1 MKESI
6 LFDEFWSH
14 PNKLLENHIK
24 NMISVGDEELDKQ
37 VKLYHDIAKLKNNF
51 QIYIRDTSSDK
62 LDKNHSFLSAYF
74 FLLNSKFDEIPTL
87 FGFLAIVSHHGDA
100 VNLMTLARD
109 ANKFFKNSKELE
121 YWEEVANAAKNIEV
135 YSGLST
141 KKDEFLDRVEKLRQ
155 YLILLQYRYKFT
167 YEDFINFKSL
177 YSNLVYSDKF
187 EAIFNEPR
195 QENKQIPLCE
205 LEQYISKLAE
215 KSDDEKPNK
224 RDTFRNFVLN
234 NFDENYKLFTLTA
247 PTGYGKTLTALNF
260 TLKFNKS
267 RIIYTLPFTSIIDQ
281 TYDIIAKIYK
291 NSDIS
296 VSKAHHKTTIDEEN
310 LTEEDRYSKIKFLM
324 ESFSGEINVT
334 TLYQLIFALFG
345 NKNKDNVKFN
355 QLKNS
360 VVIIDEA
367 QAIPYNF
374 RKDFILLCEIISQRL
389 GTIFIF
395 MSATMPVIKSENFK
409 EISNLEYFSKQD
421 RYVIKWLDIGGEE
434 GFLEKICETA
444 RDKNTLVV
452 VNTIKKAQELFVKLK
467 DKFSCF
473 CLNGY
478 MYDEHKRAT
487 IEAVKRAINTN
498 KDDPLASKILL
509 ISTQSIEAGVD
520 LDFDVG
526 FREVS
531 PISSIIQTAGRVN
544 RHFGKIRGELYV
556 FPEISKF
563 TNLIYGDLYK
573 VSGAILEDFR
583 RKEVRESEI
592 LEISNS
598 FFQKVSAQ
606 LERDMDESDIGK
618 RIKKLEFEDINE
630 EIKKVM
636 DDNCKQTLIIEAKE
650 NFIKDFEAEIFEIKN
665 TKNNESTDT
674 KKNKFD
680 IRDLLKNHIRK
691 LSKFSIN
698 VTFKDMDKLTPN
710 LKQIRGLKDMFY
722 LPFGSPYFY
731 STDYGLKKDTNLD
744 ITDEVFD

>member
-24 NMISVGDEELDKQ
+24 NMISPDDDELGKQ

-51 QIYIRDTSSDK
+51 QIYIRDTSNDK
-62 LDKNHSFLSAYF
+62 LDKNHSLLSAYF

-87 FGFLAIVSHHGDA
+87 FGFLAIVSHHGDV
-100 VNLMTLARD
+100 VNLMTLARE
-109 ANKFFKNSKELE
+109 ANKFFKNQKELE
-121 YWEEVANAAKNIEV
+121 QWDEVAGAAKNIKI

-141 KKDEFLDRVEKLRQ
+141 KKDEFLDRAEKLRQ
-155 YLILLQYRYKFT
+155 YLVLSQYRHKFT

-177 YSNLVYSDKF
+177 YSNLIYSDKF
-187 EAIFNEPR
+187 EAIFSMPKQQTKNIPIDVLESDIQNLSPNE
-195 QENKQIPLCE
+195 
-205 LEQYISKLAE
+205 
-215 KSDDEKPNK
+215 K
-224 RDTFRNFVLN
+224 RDAFRNFVLN

-260 TLKFNKS
+260 ALKFNKP
-267 RIIYTLPFTSIIDQ
+267 RIIYALPFTSIIDQ
-281 TYDIIAKIYK
+281 TYDIVAKIYK
-291 NSDIS
+291 NSDIL
-296 VSKAHHKTTIDEEN
+296 VSKAHHKTTIGEEN
-310 LTEEDRYSKIKFLM
+310 LTKEDRYSKIKFLM

-421 RYVIKWLDIGGEE
+421 RYVIKWLGVSGEE
-434 GFLEKICETA
+434 GLLEKICGTA

-452 VNTIKKAQELFVKLK
+452 VNTIKKAQELFVKLR

-478 MYDEHKRAT
+478 MYDDHKRAT
-487 IEAVKRAINTN
+487 IEAVRCAINTN
-498 KDDPLASKILL
+498 KVGPLASKILL

-526 FREVS
+526 FREVA

-544 RHFGKIRGELYV
+544 RHFGEIRGELYV

-563 TNLIYGDLYK
+563 TNLIYGDLQK
-573 VSGAILEDFR
+573 VSKAILEIFKQR
-583 RKEVRESEI
+583 EVRESEI
-592 LEISNS
+592 LEISNLY
-598 FFQKVSAQ
+598 FQKISDQ
-606 LERDMDESDIGK
+606 LENLYIESE
-618 RIKKLEFEDINE
+618 IKKLEFENINQKIE
-630 EIKKVM
+630 EIMK
-636 DDNCKQTLIIEAKE
+636 DNHKQTLIIEPEE
-650 NFIKDFEAEIFEIKN
+650 NFIKDFEAKIIEIKN
-665 TKNNESTDT
+665 SVNDEFT
-674 KKNKFD
+674 
-680 IRDLLKNHIRK
+680 IRDILKNHIRK

-698 VTFKDMDKLTPN
+698 VTFKDKEKLLPN
-710 LKQIRGLKDMFY
+710 LRQIRGLKDMFY
-722 LPFGSPYFY
+722 LPFGSSYFY

-744 ITDEVFD
+744 TLDEVFD

>member
-24 NMISVGDEELDKQ
+24 NMISPDDDELGRQ
-37 VKLYHDIAKLKNNF
+37 VKLFHDIAKLKNNF

-62 LDKNHSFLSAYF
+62 LDKNHSLLSAYF
-74 FLLNSKFDEIPTL
+74 FLLNSKFDEIPTM
-87 FGFLAIVSHHGDA
+87 FGFLAIVSHHGDV
-100 VNLMTLARD
+100 VNLMTLARED
-109 ANKFFKNSKELE
+109 NKFFKNQKELE
-121 YWEEVANAAKNIEV
+121 QWDEVANAAKNIKI
-135 YSGLST
+135 YLGLST
-141 KKDEFLDRVEKLRQ
+141 KKDEFLDRAEKLRQ
-155 YLILLQYRYKFT
+155 YLVLSQYRHKFT

-177 YSNLVYSDKF
+177 YSNLIYSDKF
-187 EAIFNEPR
+187 EAIFSMPKQQSKDIPIDVLESDIQNLPPNE
-195 QENKQIPLCE
+195 
-205 LEQYISKLAE
+205 
-215 KSDDEKPNK
+215 K
-224 RDTFRNFVLN
+224 RDAFRKFVLN
-234 NFDENYKLFTLTA
+234 NFDKECKLFTLTA

-260 TLKFNKS
+260 ALKFNKP
-267 RIIYTLPFTSIIDQ
+267 RIIYALPFTSIIDQ
-281 TYDIIAKIYK
+281 TYDIVAKIYK
-291 NSDIS
+291 SSDIL

-310 LTEEDRYSKIKFLM
+310 LTDEDRYSKIKFLM

-334 TLYQLIFALFG
+334 TLYQLIFTLFG

-409 EISNLEYFSKQD
+409 EISNLDYFSKQD
-421 RYVIKWLDIGGEE
+421 RYVIKWLDIGGEDE
-434 GFLEKICETA
+434 LLEKICETA
-444 RDKNTLVV
+444 SDKNALVV
-452 VNTIKKAQELFVKLK
+452 VNTIKKAQELFTKLK

-478 MYDEHKRAT
+478 MYDDHKRAT
-487 IEAVKRAINTN
+487 TRSVRCAID
-498 KDDPLASKILL
+498 KSKVDPLASKILL

-544 RHFGKIRGELYV
+544 RHFGATRGELYV

-563 TNLIYGDLYK
+563 ANLIYGDLYK
-573 VSGAILEDFR
+573 VSGAILGDLKQ
-583 RKEVRESEI
+583 KEVRESEI
-592 LEISNS
+592 LEISNL
-598 FFQKVSAQ
+598 FFQKISNQ
-606 LERDMDESDIGK
+606 LENLH
-618 RIKKLEFEDINE
+618 IKSEIEKLEFENINQKIEDIMN
-630 EIKKVM
+630 
-636 DDNCKQTLIIEAKE
+636 DNYKQTIIIEPEE
-650 NFIKDFEAEIFEIKN
+650 NFIKDFEAKIFEIKN
-665 TKNNESTDT
+665 SPNE
-674 KKNKFD
+674 KFT
-680 IRDLLKNHIRK
+680 IRDLFKNHIRK

-698 VTFKDMDKLTPN
+698 VALKDMNKLMLN
-710 LKQIRGLKDMFY
+710 LKQINGLKDMFY
-722 LPFGSPYFY
+722 LPFGLSYFY
-731 STDYGLKKDTNLD
+731 SAEYGLKKDTNLD

>member
-24 NMISVGDEELDKQ
+24 NMISPDDDELGRQ
-37 VKLYHDIAKLKNNF
+37 VKLFHDIAKLKNNF

-62 LDKNHSFLSAYF
+62 LDKNHSLLSAYF
-74 FLLNSKFDEIPTL
+74 FLLNSKFDEIPTM
-87 FGFLAIVSHHGDA
+87 FGFLAIVSHHGDV
-100 VNLMTLARD
+100 VNLMTLARED
-109 ANKFFKNSKELE
+109 NKFFKNQKELE
-121 YWEEVANAAKNIEV
+121 QWDEVANAAKNIKI
-135 YSGLST
+135 YLGLST
-141 KKDEFLDRVEKLRQ
+141 KKDEFLDRAEKLRQ
-155 YLILLQYRYKFT
+155 YLVLSQYRHKFT

-177 YSNLVYSDKF
+177 YSNLIYSDKF
-187 EAIFNEPR
+187 EAIFSMPKQQSKDIPIDVLESDIQNLPPNE
-195 QENKQIPLCE
+195 
-205 LEQYISKLAE
+205 
-215 KSDDEKPNK
+215 K
-224 RDTFRNFVLN
+224 RDAFRKFVLN
-234 NFDENYKLFTLTA
+234 NFDKECKLFTLTA

-260 TLKFNKS
+260 ALKFNKP
-267 RIIYTLPFTSIIDQ
+267 RIIYALPFTSIIDQ
-281 TYDIIAKIYK
+281 TYDIVAKIYK
-291 NSDIS
+291 SSDIL

-310 LTEEDRYSKIKFLM
+310 LTDEDRYSKIKFLM

-334 TLYQLIFALFG
+334 TLYQLIFTLFG

-409 EISNLEYFSKQD
+409 GISNLDYFSKQD
-421 RYVIKWLDIGGEE
+421 RYVIKWLDIGGEDE
-434 GFLEKICETA
+434 LLEKICETA
-444 RDKNTLVV
+444 SDKNALVV
-452 VNTIKKAQELFVKLK
+452 VNTIKKAQELFTKLK

-478 MYDEHKRAT
+478 MYDDHKRAT
-487 IEAVKRAINTN
+487 TRSVRCAID
-498 KDDPLASKILL
+498 KSKVDPLASKILL

-544 RHFGKIRGELYV
+544 RHFGATRGELYV

-563 TNLIYGDLYK
+563 ANLIYGDLYK
-573 VSGAILEDFR
+573 VSGAILGDLKQ
-583 RKEVRESEI
+583 KEVRESEI
-592 LEISNS
+592 LEISNL
-598 FFQKVSAQ
+598 FFQKISNQ
-606 LERDMDESDIGK
+606 LENLH
-618 RIKKLEFEDINE
+618 IKSEIEKLEFENINQKIEDIMN
-630 EIKKVM
+630 
-636 DDNCKQTLIIEAKE
+636 DNYKQTIIIEPEE
-650 NFIKDFEAEIFEIKN
+650 NFIKDFEAKIFEIKN
-665 TKNNESTDT
+665 SPNE
-674 KKNKFD
+674 KFT
-680 IRDLLKNHIRK
+680 IRDLFKNHIRK

-698 VTFKDMDKLTPN
+698 VTLKDMNKLMPN
-710 LKQIRGLKDMFY
+710 LKQINGLKDMFY
-722 LPFGSPYFY
+722 LPFGSSYFY
-731 STDYGLKKDTNLD
+731 SAEYGLKKDANLD

>member
-14 PNKLLENHIK
+14 PNKLLKNHIK
-24 NMISVGDEELDKQ
+24 NMISPNDEELDRQ
-37 VKLYHDIAKLKNNF
+37 VKLFHDIAKLKNNF
-51 QIYIRDTSSDK
+51 QIYIRDTSNDK
-62 LDKNHSFLSAYF
+62 LDKNHSLLSAYF
-74 FLLNSKFDEIPTL
+74 FLLNSKFDEILTI
-87 FGFLAIVSHHGDA
+87 FGFLTIVSHHGDV
-100 VNLMTLARD
+100 VNLMTLARE
-109 ANKFFKNSKELE
+109 ANKFFKNQKELE
-121 YWEEVANAAKNIEV
+121 QWDEVAGAAKNIKI

-141 KKDEFLDRVEKLRQ
+141 KKDEFLDRAEKLRQ
-155 YLILLQYRYKFT
+155 YLILSQYRRKFT

-177 YSNLVYSDKF
+177 YSNLIYSDKF
-187 EAIFNEPR
+187 EAIFSIPKQESKDIPIDVLESDIQNLPPNE
-195 QENKQIPLCE
+195 
-205 LEQYISKLAE
+205 
-215 KSDDEKPNK
+215 K
-224 RDTFRNFVLN
+224 RDAFRNFVLN

-260 TLKFNKS
+260 ALKFNKS
-267 RIIYTLPFTSIIDQ
+267 RIIYALPFTSIIDQ

-291 NSDIS
+291 NNDIS

-310 LTEEDRYSKIKFLM
+310 LTEDDRYSKIKFLM

-334 TLYQLIFALFG
+334 TLYRLIFALFG

-395 MSATMPVIKSENFK
+395 MSATMPVIKSEKFK
-409 EISNLEYFSKQD
+409 EISNLDYFSKQD
-421 RYVIKWLDIGGEE
+421 RYVIKWLDIGGEDE
-434 GFLEKICETA
+434 LLEKICEA
-444 RDKNTLVV
+444 VSDKNTLVV
-452 VNTIKKAQELFVKLK
+452 VNTIKKAQELFTKLR
-467 DKFSCF
+467 DKFNCF

-478 MYDEHKRAT
+478 MYDDHKRAT
-487 IEAVKRAINTN
+487 TNAVRCAIDKN
-498 KDDPLASKILL
+498 KVDPLASKILL

-544 RHFGKIRGELYV
+544 RHFGEICGELYV

-573 VSGAILEDFR
+573 VSGAILSDLKQ
-583 RKEVRESEI
+583 KEVRESEI
-592 LEISNS
+592 LEISNLY
-598 FFQKVSAQ
+598 FQKISNQ
-606 LERDMDESDIGK
+606 LENLH
-618 RIKKLEFEDINE
+618 IKSEIEKLEFENINQKIEDIMNG
-630 EIKKVM
+630 
-636 DDNCKQTLIIEAKE
+636 NYKQTIIIEPEE
-650 NFIKDFEAEIFEIKN
+650 NFIKDFEARIFEIKN
-665 TKNNESTDT
+665 SPNE
-674 KKNKFD
+674 KFT
-680 IRDLLKNHIRK
+680 IRDLFKNHIRK

-698 VTFKDMDKLTPN
+698 VTLKDMNKLMPN
-710 LKQIRGLKDMFY
+710 LKQINGLKDMFY
-722 LPFGSPYFY
+722 LPFGSSYFY
-731 STDYGLKKDTNLD
+731 SAECGLKKDMNLD

>member
-24 NMISVGDEELDKQ
+24 NMISPDDDELGKQ

-51 QIYIRDTSSDK
+51 QIYIRDTSNDK
-62 LDKNHSFLSAYF
+62 LDKNHSLLSAYF
-74 FLLNSKFDEIPTL
+74 FLLNSKFDEILTL
-87 FGFLAIVSHHGDA
+87 FGFLVIVSHHGNV
-100 VNLMTLARD
+100 VNLMTLSRE
-109 ANKFFKNSKELE
+109 ANKFFKNQKELE
-121 YWEEVANAAKNIEV
+121 QWDEVANAAKNIKI

-141 KKDEFLDRVEKLRQ
+141 KKDEFLNRAEKLRQ
-155 YLILLQYRYKFT
+155 YLVLSQYRHKFT

-177 YSNLVYSDKF
+177 YSNLIYSDKF
-187 EAIFNEPR
+187 EAIFSMPK
-195 QENKQIPLCE
+195 QENKDIPIDV
-205 LEQYISKLAE
+205 LEASIKNLP
-215 KSDDEKPNK
+215 PNK
-224 RDTFRNFVLN
+224 KRDAFRNFVLN
-234 NFDENYKLFTLTA
+234 NFDKERKLFTLTA

-260 TLKFNKS
+260 ALKFNKS
-267 RIIYTLPFTSIIDQ
+267 RIIYALPFTSIIDQ
-281 TYDIIAKIYK
+281 TYDIVAKIYK
-291 NSDIS
+291 NSDIL
-296 VSKAHHKTTIDEEN
+296 VSKAHHKTTIGEEN
-310 LTEEDRYSKIKFLM
+310 LTKEDRYSKIKFLM
-324 ESFSGEINVT
+324 ESFSGEINIT

-395 MSATMPVIKSENFK
+395 MSATMPVIKSEKFK
-409 EISNLEYFSKQD
+409 EISNLDYFSKQD
-421 RYVIKWLDIGGEE
+421 RYVIKWLDIGGEDE
-434 GFLEKICETA
+434 LLEKICEA
-444 RDKNTLVV
+444 ASDKNTLVV
-452 VNTIKKAQELFVKLK
+452 VNTIKKAQELFTKLR

-478 MYDEHKRAT
+478 MYDDHKRAT
-487 IEAVKRAINTN
+487 IEAVRCAVN
-498 KDDPLASKILL
+498 KSKVDPLASKILL

-520 LDFDVG
+520 LDFDIG

-544 RHFGKIRGELYV
+544 RHFGATRGELYV

-573 VSGAILEDFR
+573 VSGTILSDLKQ
-583 RKEVRESEI
+583 KEVRESEI
-592 LEISNS
+592 LEISNLY
-598 FFQKVSAQ
+598 FQKISNQ
-606 LERDMDESDIGK
+606 LENLH
-618 RIKKLEFEDINE
+618 IKSEIEKLEFENINQKIEDIMN
-630 EIKKVM
+630 
-636 DDNCKQTLIIEAKE
+636 DNYKQTIIIEPEE
-650 NFIKDFEAEIFEIKN
+650 NFIKNFEAKIFEIKN
-665 TKNNESTDT
+665 SPNE
-674 KKNKFD
+674 KFT
-680 IRDLLKNHIRK
+680 IRDLFKNHIRK

-698 VTFKDMDKLTPN
+698 VALKDMNKLMPN
-710 LKQIRGLKDMFY
+710 LKQINGLRDMFY
-722 LPFGSPYFY
+722 LPFGSSYFY
-731 STDYGLKKDTNLD
+731 SAEYGLKKDTNLD

>member
-24 NMISVGDEELDKQ
+24 NMISAGDEELDKQ

-51 QIYIRDTSSDK
+51 QIYIRDTSNDK
-62 LDKNHSFLSAYF
+62 LDKNHSLLSAYF
-74 FLLNSKFDEIPTL
+74 FILNSKFDEIPTL

-100 VNLMTLARD
+100 VNLMTLARE

-121 YWEEVANAAKNIEV
+121 YWEEVANAAKNTQV
-135 YSGLST
+135 YSGLSI
-141 KKDEFLDRVEKLRQ
+141 KKDEFLYRAERLRQ

-167 YEDFINFKSL
+167 YSDFINFKSL

-187 EAIFNEPR
+187 EAIFSMPK
-195 QENKQIPLCE
+195 QETKNIPIDA
-205 LEQYISKLAE
+205 LEGNIKTLP
-215 KSDDEKPNK
+215 PNK
-224 RDTFRNFVLN
+224 KRDEFRNFVLN
-234 NFDENYKLFTLTA
+234 NFDEDYKLFTLTA

-260 TLKFNKS
+260 ALKFNKS
-267 RIIYTLPFTSIIDQ
+267 RIIYALPFTSIIDQ

-310 LTEEDRYSKIKFLM
+310 LTDEDRYSKIKFLM

-421 RYVIKWLDIGGEE
+421 RYVIKWLDISGEE
-434 GFLEKICETA
+434 DLLEKICETA
-444 RDKNTLVV
+444 SDKNTLVV
-452 VNTIKKAQELFVKLK
+452 VNTIKKAQELFVKLRE
-467 DKFSCF
+467 KFNCF

-478 MYDEHKRAT
+478 MYDDHKHAT

-498 KDDPLASKILL
+498 KDDPLTSKILL

-531 PISSIIQTAGRVN
+531 PISSVIQTAGRVN
-544 RHFGKIRGELYV
+544 RHFGEIRGELYV

-563 TNLIYGDLYK
+563 TNLIYGDLQK
-573 VSGAILEDFR
+573 VSKAILEIFKQR
-583 RKEVRESEI
+583 EVRESEI
-592 LEISNS
+592 LEISNLY
-598 FFQKVSAQ
+598 FQKISDQ
-606 LERDMDESDIGK
+606 LENLYIQSE
-618 RIKKLEFEDINE
+618 IKKLEFENINQKIE
-630 EIKKVM
+630 EIM
-636 DDNCKQTLIIEAKE
+636 DDNCKQTLMIEAKE
-650 NFIKDFEAEIFEIKN
+650 NFIKNFEAKILEIKN
-665 TKNNESTDT
+665 SQNDEFT
-674 KKNKFD
+674 

-698 VTFKDMDKLTPN
+698 VTLKDKEKLLPN
-710 LKQIRGLKDMFY
+710 LRQIRGLKDMFY
-722 LPFGSPYFY
+722 LPFGSSYFY
-731 STDYGLKKDTNLD
+731 STDYGLKKDMNLD

>member
-1 MKESI
+1 MKEPI

-24 NMISVGDEELDKQ
+24 NMISPGDEELDKQ

-51 QIYIRDTSSDK
+51 QIYIRDTSNDK

-121 YWEEVANAAKNIEV
+121 YWEEVASAAKNTQV

-141 KKDEFLDRVEKLRQ
+141 KKDKFLDRAGKLRQ
-155 YLILLQYRYKFT
+155 YLILSQYRYKFT

-187 EAIFNEPR
+187 EAIFSMP
-195 QENKQIPLCE
+195 KQKTKDIPIDV
-205 LEQYISKLAE
+205 LE
-215 KSDDEKPNK
+215 SDIQSLPPNK
-224 RDTFRNFVLN
+224 KRDEFRNFVLN

-260 TLKFNKS
+260 ALKFNKS
-267 RIIYTLPFTSIIDQ
+267 RIIYALPFTSIIDQ

-395 MSATMPVIKSENFK
+395 MSATMPVIKSKNFK

-421 RYVIKWLDIGGEE
+421 RYVIKWLDISGEE
-434 GFLEKICETA
+434 DLLEKICETA

-478 MYDEHKRAT
+478 MYDDHKHAT
-487 IEAVKRAINTN
+487 IEAVRRAINTN
-498 KDDPLASKILL
+498 KDDPFPSKILL

-531 PISSIIQTAGRVN
+531 PISSIIQTSGRVN
-544 RHFGKIRGELYV
+544 RHFGEIRGELYV

-563 TNLIYGDLYK
+563 TNLIYGDLQK
-573 VSGAILEDFR
+573 VSKAILEIFKQR
-583 RKEVRESEI
+583 EVRESEI
-592 LEISNS
+592 LEISNLY
-598 FFQKVSAQ
+598 FQKISNQ
-606 LERDMDESDIGK
+606 LENLYIQSE
-618 RIKKLEFEDINE
+618 IKKLEFENINQKIK
-630 EIKKVM
+630 EIM

-650 NFIKDFEAEIFEIKN
+650 NFIKNFEAEIFEIKN
-665 TKNNESTDT
+665 SQNDEFT
-674 KKNKFD
+674 
-680 IRDLLKNHIRK
+680 IRDILKNHIRK

-698 VTFKDMDKLTPN
+698 VTFKDKDKLTPN

-722 LPFGSPYFY
+722 LPFGSSYFY

>member
-1 MKESI
+1 MMKESI

-24 NMISVGDEELDKQ
+24 NMISPNDDELGKQ
-37 VKLYHDIAKLKNNF
+37 VKLFHDIAKLKNNF
-51 QIYIRDTSSDK
+51 QIYIRDTSNDK
-62 LDKNHSFLSAYF
+62 LDKNHSLLSAYF

-87 FGFLAIVSHHGDA
+87 FGFLAIVSHHGDV
-100 VNLMTLARD
+100 VNLMTLARE
-109 ANKFFKNSKELE
+109 ANKFFKNQKELE
-121 YWEEVANAAKNIEV
+121 QWDEVAGAAKNIKI

-141 KKDEFLDRVEKLRQ
+141 KKDEFLDRAEKLRQ
-155 YLILLQYRYKFT
+155 YLVLSQYRHKFT

-177 YSNLVYSDKF
+177 YSNLIYSDKF
-187 EAIFNEPR
+187 EAIFSMPKQQTKNIPIDVLESDIQNLSPNE
-195 QENKQIPLCE
+195 
-205 LEQYISKLAE
+205 
-215 KSDDEKPNK
+215 K
-224 RDTFRNFVLN
+224 RDAFRNFVLN

-260 TLKFNKS
+260 ALKFNKP
-267 RIIYTLPFTSIIDQ
+267 RIIYALPFTSIIDQ
-281 TYDIIAKIYK
+281 TYDIVAKIYK
-291 NSDIS
+291 NSDIL
-296 VSKAHHKTTIDEEN
+296 VSKAHHKTTIGEEN

-409 EISNLEYFSKQD
+409 EISNLDYFSKQD
-421 RYVIKWLDIGGEE
+421 RYVIKWLDIGGEDE
-434 GFLEKICETA
+434 LLEKICEA
-444 RDKNTLVV
+444 ASDKNTLVV
-452 VNTIKKAQELFVKLK
+452 VNTIKKAQELFTKLR

-478 MYDEHKRAT
+478 MYDDHKRAT
-487 IEAVKRAINTN
+487 IEAVRCAID
-498 KDDPLASKILL
+498 KSKVDPLASKILL

-520 LDFDVG
+520 LDFDIG

-544 RHFGKIRGELYV
+544 RHFGATRGELYV

-573 VSGAILEDFR
+573 VSGAILGDLKQ
-583 RKEVRESEI
+583 KEVRESEI
-592 LEISNS
+592 LEISNLY
-598 FFQKVSAQ
+598 FQKISNQ
-606 LERDMDESDIGK
+606 LENLH
-618 RIKKLEFEDINE
+618 IKSEIEKLEFENINQKIEDIMN
-630 EIKKVM
+630 
-636 DDNCKQTLIIEAKE
+636 DNYKQTIIIEPEE
-650 NFIKDFEAEIFEIKN
+650 NFIKDFEAKIFEIKN
-665 TKNNESTDT
+665 SPNE
-674 KKNKFD
+674 KFT
-680 IRDLLKNHIRK
+680 IRDLFKNHIRK

-698 VTFKDMDKLTPN
+698 VALKDMNKLMPN
-710 LKQIRGLKDMFY
+710 LKQINGLKDMFY
-722 LPFGSPYFY
+722 LPFGSSYFY
-731 STDYGLKKDTNLD
+731 SAECGLKKDTNLD

>member
-1 MKESI
+1 MMKESI

-24 NMISVGDEELDKQ
+24 NMISPDDDELDRQ
-37 VKLYHDIAKLKNNF
+37 VKLFHDIAKLKNNF
-51 QIYIRDTSSDK
+51 QIYTRDTSNDK
-62 LDKNHSFLSAYF
+62 LDKNHSLLSAYF

-87 FGFLAIVSHHGDA
+87 FGFLAIVSHHGDV
-100 VNLMTLARD
+100 VNLMTLARE
-109 ANKFFKNSKELE
+109 ANKFFKNKKELE
-121 YWEEVANAAKNIEV
+121 QWDEVAGAAKNIKI

-141 KKDEFLDRVEKLRQ
+141 KKDEFLDRAEKLRQ
-155 YLILLQYRYKFT
+155 YLVLSQYRHKFT

-177 YSNLVYSDKF
+177 YSNLIYSDKF
-187 EAIFNEPR
+187 EAIFSMP
-195 QENKQIPLCE
+195 KQQTKYILIDV
-205 LEQYISKLAE
+205 LEAGIQNLP
-215 KSDDEKPNK
+215 PNK
-224 RDTFRNFVLN
+224 KRDAFRNFVLN
-234 NFDENYKLFTLTA
+234 NFDKERKLFTLTA

-260 TLKFNKS
+260 ALKFNKS
-267 RIIYTLPFTSIIDQ
+267 RIIYALPFTSIIDQ
-281 TYDIIAKIYK
+281 TYDIVAKIYK
-291 NSDIS
+291 NSDIL

-310 LTEEDRYSKIKFLM
+310 LTDEDRYSKIKFLM

-409 EISNLEYFSKQD
+409 EISNLDYFAKQD
-421 RYVIKWLDIGGEE
+421 RYVIKWLDIGGEDE
-434 GFLEKICETA
+434 LLEKICEA
-444 RDKNTLVV
+444 ASDKNTLVV
-452 VNTIKKAQELFVKLK
+452 VNTIKKAQELFTKLR

-478 MYDEHKRAT
+478 MYDDHKRAT
-487 IEAVKRAINTN
+487 IEAVRCAIDKN
-498 KDDPLASKILL
+498 KVDPLASKILL

-520 LDFDVG
+520 LDFDIG

-544 RHFGKIRGELYV
+544 RHFGATRGELYV

-573 VSGAILEDFR
+573 VSGTILSDLKQ
-583 RKEVRESEI
+583 KEVQESEI
-592 LEISNS
+592 LEISNLY
-598 FFQKVSAQ
+598 FQKISNQ
-606 LERDMDESDIGK
+606 LENLN
-618 RIKKLEFEDINE
+618 IKSEIEKLEFENINQKIEDIMN
-630 EIKKVM
+630 
-636 DDNCKQTLIIEAKE
+636 DNHKQTLIIEPEE
-650 NFIKDFEAEIFEIKN
+650 NFIKDFEAKIFEIKN
-665 TKNNESTDT
+665 SPNE
-674 KKNKFD
+674 KFT
-680 IRDLLKNHIRK
+680 IRDLFKNHIRK

-698 VTFKDMDKLTPN
+698 VALKDMNKLMPN
-710 LKQIRGLKDMFY
+710 LKQINGLKDMFY
-722 LPFGSPYFY
+722 LPFGSSYFY
-731 STDYGLKKDTNLD
+731 SAECGLKKDMNLD

>member
-1 MKESI
+1 MMKESI

-24 NMISVGDEELDKQ
+24 NMISPDDDELGRQ
-37 VKLYHDIAKLKNNF
+37 VKLFHDIAKLKNNF

-62 LDKNHSFLSAYF
+62 LDKNHSLLSAYF
-74 FLLNSKFDEIPTL
+74 FLLNSKFDEIPTM
-87 FGFLAIVSHHGDA
+87 FGFLAIVSHHGDV
-100 VNLMTLARD
+100 VNLMTLARED
-109 ANKFFKNSKELE
+109 NKFFKNQKELE
-121 YWEEVANAAKNIEV
+121 QWDEVANAAKNIKI
-135 YSGLST
+135 YLGLST
-141 KKDEFLDRVEKLRQ
+141 KKDEFLDRAEKLRQ
-155 YLILLQYRYKFT
+155 YLVLSQYRHKFT

-177 YSNLVYSDKF
+177 YSNLIYSDKF
-187 EAIFNEPR
+187 EAIFSMPK
-195 QENKQIPLCE
+195 QESKDIPIDVLG
-205 LEQYISKLAE
+205 
-215 KSDDEKPNK
+215 SDIQNLPPNK
-224 RDTFRNFVLN
+224 KRDVFRKFVLN
-234 NFDENYKLFTLTA
+234 NFDKDYKLFTLTA

-260 TLKFNKS
+260 ALKFNKP
-267 RIIYTLPFTSIIDQ
+267 RIIYALPFTSIIDQ
-281 TYDIIAKIYK
+281 TYDIVAKIYK
-291 NSDIS
+291 SSDIL

-310 LTEEDRYSKIKFLM
+310 LTDEDRYSKIKFLM

-334 TLYQLIFALFG
+334 TLYQLIFTLFG

-409 EISNLEYFSKQD
+409 EISNLDYFSKQD
-421 RYVIKWLDIGGEE
+421 RYVIKWLDIGGEDE
-434 GFLEKICETA
+434 LLEKICETA
-444 RDKNTLVV
+444 SDKNALVV
-452 VNTIKKAQELFVKLK
+452 VNTIKKAQELFTKLK

-478 MYDEHKRAT
+478 MYDDHKRAT
-487 IEAVKRAINTN
+487 TRSVRCAID
-498 KDDPLASKILL
+498 KSKVDPLASKILL

-544 RHFGKIRGELYV
+544 RHFGATRGELYV

-563 TNLIYGDLYK
+563 ANLIYGDLYK
-573 VSGAILEDFR
+573 VSGAILGDLKQ
-583 RKEVRESEI
+583 KEVRESEI
-592 LEISNS
+592 LEISNL
-598 FFQKVSAQ
+598 FFQKISNQ
-606 LERDMDESDIGK
+606 LENLH
-618 RIKKLEFEDINE
+618 IKSEIEKLEFENINQKIEDIMN
-630 EIKKVM
+630 
-636 DDNCKQTLIIEAKE
+636 DNYKQTIIIEPEE
-650 NFIKDFEAEIFEIKN
+650 NFIKDFEAKIFEIKN
-665 TKNNESTDT
+665 SPNE
-674 KKNKFD
+674 KFT
-680 IRDLLKNHIRK
+680 IRDLFKNHIRK

-698 VTFKDMDKLTPN
+698 VTLKDMNKLMPN
-710 LKQIRGLKDMFY
+710 LKQINGLKDMFY
-722 LPFGSPYFY
+722 LPFGSSYFY
-731 STDYGLKKDTNLD
+731 SAEYGLKKDANLD

>member
-1 MKESI
+1 MMKESI

-24 NMISVGDEELDKQ
+24 NMISPNDEELDRQ

-51 QIYIRDTSSDK
+51 QIYIRDTSNDK
-62 LDKNHSFLSAYF
+62 LDKNHSLLSAYF
-74 FLLNSKFDEIPTL
+74 FLLNSKFDEILTL
-87 FGFLAIVSHHGDA
+87 FGFLAIVSHHGDV
-100 VNLMTLARD
+100 VNLMTLARE
-109 ANKFFKNSKELE
+109 ANKFFKNQKELE
-121 YWEEVANAAKNIEV
+121 QWDEVAGAAKNIKI

-141 KKDEFLDRVEKLRQ
+141 KKDEFLDRAEKLRQ
-155 YLILLQYRYKFT
+155 YLILSQYRHKFT
-167 YEDFINFKSL
+167 YEDFINFKNL
-177 YSNLVYSDKF
+177 YSNLIYSDKF
-187 EAIFNEPR
+187 EAIFGMPK
-195 QENKQIPLCE
+195 QESKDIPIDA
-205 LEQYISKLAE
+205 LESNIQNLP
-215 KSDDEKPNK
+215 PNK
-224 RDTFRNFVLN
+224 KRDAFRNFVLN
-234 NFDENYKLFTLTA
+234 NFDKERKLFTLTA

-260 TLKFNKS
+260 ALKFNKS
-267 RIIYTLPFTSIIDQ
+267 RIIYALPFTSIIDQ
-281 TYDIIAKIYK
+281 TYDIVAKIYK
-291 NSDIS
+291 NSDIL
-296 VSKAHHKTTIDEEN
+296 VSKAHHKTTIGEEN

-409 EISNLEYFSKQD
+409 EISNLDYFSKQD
-421 RYVIKWLDIGGEE
+421 RYVIKWLDIGGEDE
-434 GFLEKICETA
+434 LLEKICEA
-444 RDKNTLVV
+444 ASDKNTLVV
-452 VNTIKKAQELFVKLK
+452 VNTIKKAQELFTKLR

-478 MYDEHKRAT
+478 MYDDHKRAT
-487 IEAVKRAINTN
+487 IEAVRCAID
-498 KDDPLASKILL
+498 KSKVDPLASKILL

-520 LDFDVG
+520 LDFDIG

-544 RHFGKIRGELYV
+544 RHFGATRGELYV

-573 VSGAILEDFR
+573 VSGAILSDLKQ
-583 RKEVRESEI
+583 KEVQESEI
-592 LEISNS
+592 LEISNLY
-598 FFQKVSAQ
+598 FQKISNQ
-606 LERDMDESDIGK
+606 LENLH
-618 RIKKLEFEDINE
+618 IKSEIEKLEFENINQKIEDIMN
-630 EIKKVM
+630 
-636 DDNCKQTLIIEAKE
+636 DNYKQTIIIEPEE
-650 NFIKDFEAEIFEIKN
+650 NFIKDFEAKIFEIKN
-665 TKNNESTDT
+665 SPNE
-674 KKNKFD
+674 KFT
-680 IRDLLKNHIRK
+680 IRDLFKNHIRK

-698 VTFKDMDKLTPN
+698 VALKDMNKLMPN
-710 LKQIRGLKDMFY
+710 LKQINGLKDIFY
-722 LPFGSPYFY
+722 LPFGSSYFY
-731 STDYGLKKDTNLD
+731 STEYGLKKDTNLD

>member
-1 MKESI
+1 MMKESI

-14 PNKLLENHIK
+14 PNKLLEHHIK
-24 NMISVGDEELDKQ
+24 NMISPNDEELDRQ

-51 QIYIRDTSSDK
+51 QIYIRDTSNDK
-62 LDKNHSFLSAYF
+62 LDKNHSLLSAYF

-87 FGFLAIVSHHGDA
+87 FGFLAIVSHHGDV
-100 VNLMTLARD
+100 VNLMTLARE
-109 ANKFFKNSKELE
+109 ANKFFKNQKELE
-121 YWEEVANAAKNIEV
+121 QWEEVAGAAKNIKI

-141 KKDEFLDRVEKLRQ
+141 KKDEFLDRAEKLRQ
-155 YLILLQYRYKFT
+155 YLVLSQYRHKFT

-177 YSNLVYSDKF
+177 YSNLIYSDKF
-187 EAIFNEPR
+187 EAIFSMPK
-195 QENKQIPLCE
+195 QESKDIPIDV
-205 LEQYISKLAE
+205 LE
-215 KSDDEKPNK
+215 SDIQNLPPNK
-224 RDTFRNFVLN
+224 KRDAFRKFVLN

-260 TLKFNKS
+260 ALKFNKS
-267 RIIYTLPFTSIIDQ
+267 RIIYALPFTSIIDQ
-281 TYDIIAKIYK
+281 TYDIVAKIYK
-291 NSDIS
+291 NSDIL
-296 VSKAHHKTTIDEEN
+296 VSKAHHKTTIGEEN
-310 LTEEDRYSKIKFLM
+310 LTDEDRYSKIKFLM

-409 EISNLEYFSKQD
+409 EISHLDYFSKQD
-421 RYVIKWLDIGGEE
+421 RYVIKWLDIGGEDE
-434 GFLEKICETA
+434 LLEKICEA
-444 RDKNTLVV
+444 ASDKNTLVV
-452 VNTIKKAQELFVKLK
+452 VNTIKKAQELFTKLR
-467 DKFSCF
+467 DKFSCL

-478 MYDEHKRAT
+478 MYDDHKRAT
-487 IEAVKRAINTN
+487 IEAVRCAVDKS
-498 KDDPLASKILL
+498 KVDPLASKILL

-520 LDFDVG
+520 LDFDIG

-544 RHFGKIRGELYV
+544 RHFGATRGELYV

-573 VSGAILEDFR
+573 VSGAILSDLKQ
-583 RKEVRESEI
+583 KEVRESEI
-592 LEISNS
+592 LEISNLY
-598 FFQKVSAQ
+598 FQKISNQ
-606 LERDMDESDIGK
+606 LENLH
-618 RIKKLEFEDINE
+618 IKSEIEKLEFENINQKIE
-630 EIKKVM
+630 EIM
-636 DDNCKQTLIIEAKE
+636 NDNYKQTIIIEPEE
-650 NFIKDFEAEIFEIKN
+650 NFIKVFEVKIFEIKN
-665 TKNNESTDT
+665 SPNE
-674 KKNKFD
+674 KFT
-680 IRDLLKNHIRK
+680 IRDLFKNHIRK

-698 VTFKDMDKLTPN
+698 VTLKDMNKLMPN
-710 LKQIRGLKDMFY
+710 LKQINGLKDMFY
-722 LPFGSPYFY
+722 LPFDSSYFY
-731 STDYGLKKDTNLD
+731 SAEYGLKKDTNLD

>member
-24 NMISVGDEELDKQ
+24 NMISPGDEELDKQ

-51 QIYIRDTSSDK
+51 QIYIRDTSNDK

-100 VNLMTLARD
+100 VNLMTLARE

-121 YWEEVANAAKNIEV
+121 YWEEVADAAKNTRI
-135 YSGLST
+135 YSGLSI
-141 KKDEFLDRVEKLRQ
+141 KKDGFLDRAEKLRQ
-155 YLILLQYRYKFT
+155 YLILSQYRYKFT

-234 NFDENYKLFTLTA
+234 NFDENHKLFTLTA

-260 TLKFNKS
+260 ALKFNKS
-267 RIIYTLPFTSIIDQ
+267 RIIYALPFTSIIDQ

-296 VSKAHHKTTIDEEN
+296 VSKAHHKTTIDEKN

-324 ESFSGEINVT
+324 ESFSGEINIT

-374 RKDFILLCEIISQRL
+374 RKDFILLCEIISRRL
-389 GTIFIF
+389 DTIFIF
-395 MSATMPVIKSENFK
+395 MSATMPIIKSKNFK
-409 EISNLEYFSKQD
+409 EISNLDYFSKQD
-421 RYVIKWLDIGGEE
+421 RYVIKWLDISGEE
-434 GFLEKICETA
+434 DLLEKICQVA

-452 VNTIKKAQELFVKLK
+452 VNTIKKAQELFVKLR

-478 MYDEHKRAT
+478 MYDRHKRA
-487 IEAVKRAINTN
+487 IIRMVRCGISKSKN
-498 KDDPLASKILL
+498 DPLASKILL

-526 FREVS
+526 LREVS

-544 RHFGKIRGELYV
+544 RHFGEIRGELYV
-556 FPEISKF
+556 FPKISKF
-563 TNLIYGDLYK
+563 TNLIYGDLQK
-573 VSGAILEDFR
+573 VSKAILEIFKQ
-583 RKEVRESEI
+583 KEVRESEI
-592 LEISNS
+592 LEISNLY
-598 FFQKVSAQ
+598 FQKISDQ
-606 LERDMDESDIGK
+606 LENLYIESE
-618 RIKKLEFEDINE
+618 IKKLEFENINQKIE
-630 EIKKVM
+630 EVM
-636 DDNCKQTLIIEAKE
+636 KDNHKQTLIIEAKE
-650 NFIKDFEAEIFEIKN
+650 NFIKDFEAKILDIKN
-665 TKNNESTDT
+665 SSNDEFT
-674 KKNKFD
+674 

-722 LPFGSPYFY
+722 LPFGSSYFY
-731 STDYGLKKDTNLD
+731 SADYGLKKDTNLD
-744 ITDEVFD
+744 IMDEVFD

>member
-24 NMISVGDEELDKQ
+24 NMISPDDDELGKQ

-51 QIYIRDTSSDK
+51 QIYIRDTSNDK
-62 LDKNHSFLSAYF
+62 LDKNHSLLSAYF

-87 FGFLAIVSHHGDA
+87 FGFLAIVSHHGDV
-100 VNLMTLARD
+100 VNLMTLARE
-109 ANKFFKNSKELE
+109 ANKFFKNQKELE
-121 YWEEVANAAKNIEV
+121 QWDEVAGAAKNIKI

-141 KKDEFLDRVEKLRQ
+141 KKDEFLDRAEKLRQ
-155 YLILLQYRYKFT
+155 YLVLSQYRHKFT

-177 YSNLVYSDKF
+177 YSNLIYSDKF
-187 EAIFNEPR
+187 EAIFSMPKQQTKNIPIDVLESDIQNLSPNE
-195 QENKQIPLCE
+195 
-205 LEQYISKLAE
+205 
-215 KSDDEKPNK
+215 K
-224 RDTFRNFVLN
+224 RDAFRNFVLN

-260 TLKFNKS
+260 ALKFNKP
-267 RIIYTLPFTSIIDQ
+267 RIIYALPFTSIIDQ
-281 TYDIIAKIYK
+281 TYDIVAKIYK
-291 NSDIS
+291 NSDIL
-296 VSKAHHKTTIDEEN
+296 VSKAHHKTTIGEEN

-409 EISNLEYFSKQD
+409 EISNLDYFSKQD
-421 RYVIKWLDIGGEE
+421 RYVIKWLDINGEDE
-434 GFLEKICETA
+434 LLEKICKTA
-444 RDKNTLVV
+444 SDKNTLVV
-452 VNTIKKAQELFVKLK
+452 VNTIKKTQELFTKLR

-478 MYDEHKRAT
+478 MYDDHKRAT
-487 IEAVKRAINTN
+487 IEAVRCTIDKS
-498 KDDPLASKILL
+498 KVDPLASKILL

-520 LDFDVG
+520 LDFDIG

-544 RHFGKIRGELYV
+544 RHFGEICGELYV

-573 VSGAILEDFR
+573 VSGTILSDLKQ
-583 RKEVRESEI
+583 KEVRESEI
-592 LEISNS
+592 LEISNLY
-598 FFQKVSAQ
+598 FQKISNQ
-606 LERDMDESDIGK
+606 LENLH
-618 RIKKLEFEDINE
+618 IKSEIEKLEFENINQKIEDIMN
-630 EIKKVM
+630 
-636 DDNCKQTLIIEAKE
+636 DNYKQTLIIEPEE
-650 NFIKDFEAEIFEIKN
+650 NFIKNFEAKIFEIKN
-665 TKNNESTDT
+665 SPNE
-674 KKNKFD
+674 KFT
-680 IRDLLKNHIRK
+680 IRDLFKNHIRK

-698 VTFKDMDKLTPN
+698 VALKDMNKLMPN
-710 LKQIRGLKDMFY
+710 LKQINGLKDMFY
-722 LPFGSPYFY
+722 LPFGSSYFY
-731 STDYGLKKDTNLD
+731 SAEYGLKKDTNLD
-744 ITDEVFD
+744 IEDEVFD

>member
-24 NMISVGDEELDKQ
+24 NMISAGDEELDKQ

-51 QIYIRDTSSDK
+51 QIYIRDASNDK

-74 FLLNSKFDEIPTL
+74 FLLNSKFDDIPTL
-87 FGFLAIVSHHGDA
+87 FGFLAIVSHHGD
-100 VNLMTLARD
+100 VLNLDRLVRED
-109 ANKFFKNSKELE
+109 NKFLGDNFENSKELK
-121 YWEEVANAAKNIEV
+121 YWNEVADAAKNIEI
-135 YSGLST
+135 YSRLST
-141 KKDEFLDRVEKLRQ
+141 SKDEFLKKATS
-155 YLILLQYRYKFT
+155 LQIFSFRLTYRNFT
-167 YEDFINFKSL
+167 YKDFIDFKSL

-187 EAIFNEPR
+187 EAIFSMPK
-195 QENKQIPLCE
+195 QETKNIPIYVLEGDIQSLPPNK
-205 LEQYISKLAE
+205 
-215 KSDDEKPNK
+215 K

-234 NFDENYKLFTLTA
+234 NFDENHKLFTLTA

-260 TLKFNKS
+260 ALKFNKS

-296 VSKAHHKTTIDEEN
+296 VSKAHHKTTINEEN

-434 GFLEKICETA
+434 DLLEKICETA

-544 RHFGKIRGELYV
+544 RHFGEIRGELYV

-563 TNLIYGDLYK
+563 TNLIYGDLQK
-573 VSGAILEDFR
+573 ISKAILEIFKQR
-583 RKEVRESEI
+583 EVRESEI
-592 LEISNS
+592 LEISNLY
-598 FFQKVSAQ
+598 FQKISDQ
-606 LERDMDESDIGK
+606 LENLHIESE
-618 RIKKLEFEDINE
+618 IKKLEFESINE
-630 EIKKVM
+630 KIEEVM
-636 DDNCKQTLIIEAKE
+636 KDNHKQTLIIEAKE
-650 NFIKDFEAEIFEIKN
+650 NFIKDFEDKILEIKN
-665 TKNNESTDT
+665 SSNDEFT
-674 KKNKFD
+674 
-680 IRDLLKNHIRK
+680 IRDILKNHIRK

-698 VTFKDMDKLTPN
+698 VTFKDKEKLLPN
-710 LKQIRGLKDMFY
+710 LRQIRGLKDMFY
-722 LPFGSPYFY
+722 LPFGSSYFY
-731 STDYGLKKDTNLD
+731 SADYGLKKDMNLD

>member
-24 NMISVGDEELDKQ
+24 NMISPDDEELGKQ
-37 VKLYHDIAKLKNNF
+37 VKLFHDIAKLKNNF
-51 QIYIRDTSSDK
+51 QIYIRDTSNDK
-62 LDKNHSFLSAYF
+62 LDKNHSLLSAYF

-87 FGFLAIVSHHGDA
+87 FGFLAIVSHHGDV
-100 VNLMTLARD
+100 VNLMTLARE
-109 ANKFFKNSKELE
+109 ANKFFKNQKELE
-121 YWEEVANAAKNIEV
+121 YWDEVAGAAKNIKI

-141 KKDEFLDRVEKLRQ
+141 QKDEFLDRAEKLRQ
-155 YLILLQYRYKFT
+155 YLVLSQYRHKFT

-187 EAIFNEPR
+187 EAIFSMQKQESKDIPIDVLESDIQNLPPNE
-195 QENKQIPLCE
+195 
-205 LEQYISKLAE
+205 
-215 KSDDEKPNK
+215 K
-224 RDTFRNFVLN
+224 RDAFRKFVLN

-260 TLKFNKS
+260 ALKFNKP
-267 RIIYTLPFTSIIDQ
+267 RIIYALPFTSIIDQ
-281 TYDIIAKIYK
+281 TYDIVAKIYK
-291 NSDIS
+291 NSDIL
-296 VSKAHHKTTIDEEN
+296 VSKAHHKTMVDEEN
-310 LTEEDRYSKIKFLM
+310 LTDEDRYSKIKFLM

-409 EISNLEYFSKQD
+409 EISNLDYFSKQD
-421 RYVIKWLDIGGEE
+421 RYVIKWLDIGGEDE
-434 GFLEKICETA
+434 LLEKICEA
-444 RDKNTLVV
+444 ASDKNTLVV
-452 VNTIKKAQELFVKLK
+452 VNTIKKAQELFTKLR

-478 MYDEHKRAT
+478 MYDDHKRAT
-487 IEAVKRAINTN
+487 TKAVRCAID
-498 KDDPLASKILL
+498 KSKVDPLASKILL

-520 LDFDVG
+520 LDFDIG

-544 RHFGKIRGELYV
+544 RHFGATRGELYI

-573 VSGAILEDFR
+573 VSGTILGDLKQ
-583 RKEVRESEI
+583 KEVQESEI
-592 LEISNS
+592 LEISNLY
-598 FFQKVSAQ
+598 FQKISNQ
-606 LERDMDESDIGK
+606 LENLH
-618 RIKKLEFEDINE
+618 IKSEIEKLEFENINQKIEDIMN
-630 EIKKVM
+630 
-636 DDNCKQTLIIEAKE
+636 DNYKQTIIIEPEE
-650 NFIKDFEAEIFEIKN
+650 NFIKDFEAKIFEIKN
-665 TKNNESTDT
+665 SPNE
-674 KKNKFD
+674 KFT
-680 IRDLLKNHIRK
+680 IRDLFKNHIRK

-698 VTFKDMDKLTPN
+698 VALKDMNKLMPN
-710 LKQIRGLKDMFY
+710 LKQINGLKDMFY
-722 LPFGSPYFY
+722 LPFGSSYFY
-731 STDYGLKKDTNLD
+731 SAEYGLKKDTNLD
-744 ITDEVFD
+744 IADEVFD

>member
-24 NMISVGDEELDKQ
+24 NMISPDDDELGKQ

-51 QIYIRDTSSDK
+51 QIYIRDTSNDK
-62 LDKNHSFLSAYF
+62 LDKNHSLLSAYF

-87 FGFLAIVSHHGDA
+87 FGFLAIVSHHGNV
-100 VNLMTLARD
+100 VNLMTLARE
-109 ANKFFKNSKELE
+109 ANKFFKNQKELE
-121 YWEEVANAAKNIEV
+121 QWDEVASAAKNI
-135 YSGLST
+135 
-141 KKDEFLDRVEKLRQ
+141 
-155 YLILLQYRYKFT
+155 
-167 YEDFINFKSL
+167 
-177 YSNLVYSDKF
+177 
-187 EAIFNEPR
+187 
-195 QENKQIPLCE
+195 
-205 LEQYISKLAE
+205 
-215 KSDDEKPNK
+215 
-224 RDTFRNFVLN
+224 
-234 NFDENYKLFTLTA
+234 DENYKLFTLTA

-260 TLKFNKS
+260 ALKFNKP
-267 RIIYTLPFTSIIDQ
+267 RIIYALPFTSIIDQ
-281 TYDIIAKIYK
+281 TYDIVAKIYK
-291 NSDIS
+291 NSDIL
-296 VSKAHHKTTIDEEN
+296 VSKAHHKTTIGEEN
-310 LTEEDRYSKIKFLM
+310 LTKEDRYSKIKFLM

-409 EISNLEYFSKQD
+409 EISNLDYFAKQD
-421 RYVIKWLDIGGEE
+421 RYVIKWLHIGGEDE
-434 GFLEKICETA
+434 LLEKICEA
-444 RDKNTLVV
+444 ASDKNTLVV
-452 VNTIKKAQELFVKLK
+452 VNTIKKAQELFTKLR

-478 MYDEHKRAT
+478 MYDDHKRAT
-487 IEAVKRAINTN
+487 IEAVRCVIDKN
-498 KDDPLASKILL
+498 KVDPLASKILL

-520 LDFDVG
+520 LDFDIG

-544 RHFGKIRGELYV
+544 RHFGATRGELYV

-573 VSGAILEDFR
+573 VSGAILSDLKQ
-583 RKEVRESEI
+583 KEVQESEI
-592 LEISNS
+592 LEISN
-598 FFQKVSAQ
+598 FYFQKISNQ
-606 LERDMDESDIGK
+606 LENLH
-618 RIKKLEFEDINE
+618 IKSEIEKLEFENINQKIEDIMN
-630 EIKKVM
+630 
-636 DDNCKQTLIIEAKE
+636 DNYKQTIIIEPEE
-650 NFIKDFEAEIFEIKN
+650 NFIKDFEAKIFEIKN
-665 TKNNESTDT
+665 SPNE
-674 KKNKFD
+674 KFT
-680 IRDLLKNHIRK
+680 IRDLFKNHIRK

-698 VTFKDMDKLTPN
+698 VALKDMNKLMPN
-710 LKQIRGLKDMFY
+710 LKQINGLKDMFY
-722 LPFGSPYFY
+722 LPFGSSYFY
-731 STDYGLKKDTNLD
+731 SAECGLKKDTNLD

>member
-24 NMISVGDEELDKQ
+24 NMISPGDEELDKQ

-51 QIYIRDTSSDK
+51 QIYIRDTSNDK
-62 LDKNHSFLSAYF
+62 LDKNHSLLSAYF

-100 VNLMTLARD
+100 VNLMMLARE

-121 YWEEVANAAKNIEV
+121 YWEEVANAAKNIQV

-141 KKDEFLDRVEKLRQ
+141 KKDEFLGKAKKLRQ
-155 YLILLQYRYKFT
+155 YLILLQYRHKFT

-187 EAIFNEPR
+187 EAIFSMPKQETKEIPIDVLESDIQNLPPNE
-195 QENKQIPLCE
+195 
-205 LEQYISKLAE
+205 
-215 KSDDEKPNK
+215 K
-224 RDTFRNFVLN
+224 RDAFRKFVLN

-260 TLKFNKS
+260 ALKFNKS
-267 RIIYTLPFTSIIDQ
+267 RIIYVLPFTSIIDQ
-281 TYDIIAKIYK
+281 TYDIVAKIYK
-291 NSDIS
+291 NSDIL

-360 VVIIDEA
+360 VVILDEA
-367 QAIPYNF
+367 QAIPYKF

-421 RYVIKWLDIGGEE
+421 RYVIKWLDVSGEE
-434 GFLEKICETA
+434 DLLEKICETA
-444 RDKNTLVV
+444 SDKNTLVV
-452 VNTIKKAQELFVKLK
+452 VNTIKKAQELFVKLRE
-467 DKFSCF
+467 KFNCF

-478 MYDEHKRAT
+478 MYDDHKHAT

-531 PISSIIQTAGRVN
+531 PISSVIQTAGRVN
-544 RHFGKIRGELYV
+544 RHFGEIRGELYV

-563 TNLIYGDLYK
+563 TNLIYGDLQK
-573 VSGAILEDFR
+573 VSKAILEIFKQR
-583 RKEVRESEI
+583 EVRESEI
-592 LEISNS
+592 LEISN
-598 FFQKVSAQ
+598 FYFQKISDQ
-606 LERDMDESDIGK
+606 LENLYIQSE
-618 RIKKLEFEDINE
+618 IKKLEFENINHKIE
-630 EIKKVM
+630 EVM
-636 DDNCKQTLIIEAKE
+636 KDNHKQTLIIEAKE
-650 NFIKDFEAEIFEIKN
+650 NFIKDFEAKILEIKN
-665 TKNNESTDT
+665 SSNSEFT
-674 KKNKFD
+674 
-680 IRDLLKNHIRK
+680 IRDILKNHIRK

-698 VTFKDMDKLTPN
+698 VTFKDKEKLTPN
-710 LKQIRGLKDMFY
+710 LKQINGLKDMFY
-722 LPFGSPYFY
+722 LPFGSSYFY
-731 STDYGLKKDTNLD
+731 SDDYGLKKDTNLD
-744 ITDEVFD
+744 IEDEVFD

>member
-24 NMISVGDEELDKQ
+24 NMISPDEDELGKQ

-51 QIYIRDTSSDK
+51 QIYIRDTSNDK
-62 LDKNHSFLSAYF
+62 LDKNHSLLSAYF

-87 FGFLAIVSHHGDA
+87 FGFLAIVSHHGNV
-100 VNLMTLARD
+100 VNLMTLARE
-109 ANKFFKNSKELE
+109 ANKFFKNQKELE
-121 YWEEVANAAKNIEV
+121 QWEEVAGAAKNIKI

-141 KKDEFLDRVEKLRQ
+141 KKDEFLDRAKKLRQ
-155 YLILLQYRYKFT
+155 YLVLSQYRYKFT

-177 YSNLVYSDKF
+177 YSNLIYSDKF
-187 EAIFNEPR
+187 EAIFSMPKQESKDIPIDVLESDIKNLPPNE
-195 QENKQIPLCE
+195 
-205 LEQYISKLAE
+205 
-215 KSDDEKPNK
+215 K
-224 RDTFRNFVLN
+224 RDAFRNFVLN

-260 TLKFNKS
+260 ALKFNKS
-267 RIIYTLPFTSIIDQ
+267 RIIYALPFTSIIDQ
-281 TYDIIAKIYK
+281 TYDIVAKIYK
-291 NSDIS
+291 NSDIL
-296 VSKAHHKTTIDEEN
+296 VSKAHHKTTICEEN
-310 LTEEDRYSKIKFLM
+310 LTKEDRYSKIKFLM

-409 EISNLEYFSKQD
+409 EISNLDYFSMQD
-421 RYVIKWLDIGGEE
+421 RYVIKWLDIGGEDE
-434 GFLEKICETA
+434 LLEKICETA
-444 RDKNTLVV
+444 SDKNTLVV
-452 VNTIKKAQELFVKLK
+452 VNTIKKAQELFTKLR

-478 MYDEHKRAT
+478 MYDDHKRAT
-487 IEAVKRAINTN
+487 IEAVRCAVN
-498 KDDPLASKILL
+498 KSKVDPLASKILL

-520 LDFDVG
+520 LDFDIG

-544 RHFGKIRGELYV
+544 RHFGEICGELYV

-573 VSGAILEDFR
+573 VSGAILSDLKQ
-583 RKEVRESEI
+583 KEVRESEI
-592 LEISNS
+592 LEISNLY
-598 FFQKVSAQ
+598 FQKISNQ
-606 LERDMDESDIGK
+606 LENLH
-618 RIKKLEFEDINE
+618 IKSEIEKLEFENINQKIEDIMN
-630 EIKKVM
+630 
-636 DDNCKQTLIIEAKE
+636 DNYKQTLIIEPEE
-650 NFIKDFEAEIFEIKN
+650 NFIKNFEAKIFEIKN
-665 TKNNESTDT
+665 SPNE
-674 KKNKFD
+674 KFT
-680 IRDLLKNHIRK
+680 IRDLFKNHIRK

-698 VTFKDMDKLTPN
+698 VTLKDMNKLMPN
-710 LKQIRGLKDMFY
+710 LKQINGLKDIFY
-722 LPFGSPYFY
+722 LPFGSSYFY
-731 STDYGLKKDTNLD
+731 SAECGLKKDTNLD
-744 ITDEVFD
+744 IEDEVFD

>member
-14 PNKLLENHIK
+14 PNKLLANHIK
-24 NMISVGDEELDKQ
+24 NMISPDDKELDRQ

-51 QIYIRDTSSDK
+51 QIYIRDTSNDK
-62 LDKNHSFLSAYF
+62 LDKNHSLLSAYF

-87 FGFLAIVSHHGDA
+87 FGFLAIVSHHGNV
-100 VNLMTLARD
+100 VNLMTLARE
-109 ANKFFKNSKELE
+109 ANKFFKNQKELE
-121 YWEEVANAAKNIEV
+121 QWDEVAGAAKNIKI
-135 YSGLST
+135 YSELST
-141 KKDEFLDRVEKLRQ
+141 KKDEFLDRAEKLRQ
-155 YLILLQYRYKFT
+155 YLVLSQYRHKFT

-177 YSNLVYSDKF
+177 YSNLIYSDKF
-187 EAIFNEPR
+187 EAIFSMPKQQTKYIPIDVLESDIQNLSPNE
-195 QENKQIPLCE
+195 
-205 LEQYISKLAE
+205 
-215 KSDDEKPNK
+215 K
-224 RDTFRNFVLN
+224 RDAFRNFVLN
-234 NFDENYKLFTLTA
+234 NFDKERKLFTLTA

-260 TLKFNKS
+260 ALKFNKS
-267 RIIYTLPFTSIIDQ
+267 RIIYALPFTSIIDQ
-281 TYDIIAKIYK
+281 TYDIVAKIYK
-291 NSDIS
+291 NSDIL

-310 LTEEDRYSKIKFLM
+310 LTQEDRYSKIKFLM

-334 TLYQLIFALFG
+334 TLYKLIFALFG

-409 EISNLEYFSKQD
+409 EISNLDYFSKQD
-421 RYVIKWLDIGGEE
+421 RYVIKWLDIGGEDE
-434 GFLEKICETA
+434 LLEKICEA
-444 RDKNTLVV
+444 ASDKNTLVV
-452 VNTIKKAQELFVKLK
+452 VNTIKKAQELFTKLR

-478 MYDEHKRAT
+478 MYDDHKRAT
-487 IEAVKRAINTN
+487 IEAVRCAID
-498 KDDPLASKILL
+498 KSKVDPLASKILL

-520 LDFDVG
+520 LDFDIG

-544 RHFGKIRGELYV
+544 RHFGEICGELYV

-573 VSGAILEDFR
+573 VSGTILSDLKQ
-583 RKEVRESEI
+583 KEVRESEI
-592 LEISNS
+592 LEISNLY
-598 FFQKVSAQ
+598 FQKISNQ
-606 LERDMDESDIGK
+606 LENLH
-618 RIKKLEFEDINE
+618 IKSEIEKLEFENINQKIEDIMN
-630 EIKKVM
+630 
-636 DDNCKQTLIIEAKE
+636 DNYKQTIIIEPEE
-650 NFIKDFEAEIFEIKN
+650 NFIKDFEAKIFEIKN
-665 TKNNESTDT
+665 SPNE
-674 KKNKFD
+674 KFT
-680 IRDLLKNHIRK
+680 IRDLFKNHIRK
-691 LSKFSIN
+691 LPEFSIN
-698 VTFKDMDKLTPN
+698 VALKDMNKLMPN
-710 LKQIRGLKDMFY
+710 LKQINGLKDMFY
-722 LPFGSPYFY
+722 LPFGSSYFY
-731 STDYGLKKDTNLD
+731 SAECGLKKDTNLD

>member
-24 NMISVGDEELDKQ
+24 NMISPDDDELDKQ

-51 QIYIRDTSSDK
+51 QIYIRDTSNDK

-87 FGFLAIVSHHGDA
+87 FGFLAIVSHHGDV
-100 VNLMTLARD
+100 VNLMTLARE

-121 YWEEVANAAKNIEV
+121 YWEEVANAAKNTQV

-141 KKDEFLDRVEKLRQ
+141 KKDEFLARGEKLRQ
-155 YLILLQYRYKFT
+155 YLILLQYKHKFT

-187 EAIFNEPR
+187 EAIFSMPK
-195 QENKQIPLCE
+195 QETKDIPIGV
-205 LEQYISKLAE
+205 LE
-215 KSDDEKPNK
+215 SDIQSLPPNK
-224 RDTFRNFVLN
+224 KRDEFRKFVLN
-234 NFDENYKLFTLTA
+234 NFDENHKLFTLTA

-260 TLKFNKS
+260 ALKFNKS

-291 NSDIS
+291 NSDIL
-296 VSKAHHKTTIDEEN
+296 VSKAHHKTTIGEEN

-367 QAIPYNF
+367 QAIPYKF

-434 GFLEKICETA
+434 GLFKKICETA
-444 RDKNTLVV
+444 SDKNTLVV

-478 MYDEHKRAT
+478 MYDDHKHAT
-487 IEAVKRAINTN
+487 IEAVRRAINTN

-526 FREVS
+526 FREVA

-544 RHFGKIRGELYV
+544 RHFGEIRGELYV

-563 TNLIYGDLYK
+563 TNLIYGDLQK
-573 VSGAILEDFR
+573 VSKAILEIFKQR
-583 RKEVRESEI
+583 EVRESEI
-592 LEISNS
+592 LEISNLY
-598 FFQKVSAQ
+598 FQKISDQ
-606 LERDMDESDIGK
+606 LENLYIESE
-618 RIKKLEFEDINE
+618 IKKLEFENINQKIE
-630 EIKKVM
+630 EIMK
-636 DDNCKQTLIIEAKE
+636 DNHKQTLIIEPEE
-650 NFIKDFEAEIFEIKN
+650 NFIKDFEAKILEIKDSQ
-665 TKNNESTDT
+665 NNE
-674 KKNKFD
+674 FA

-698 VTFKDMDKLTPN
+698 VTLKDKEKLLPN

-722 LPFGSPYFY
+722 LPFASSYFY
-731 STDYGLKKDTNLD
+731 SADYGLKKDMNLD

>member
-24 NMISVGDEELDKQ
+24 NMVSPDDDELGKQ
-37 VKLYHDIAKLKNNF
+37 VKLFHDIAKLKNNF
-51 QIYIRDTSSDK
+51 QIYIRDTSNDK
-62 LDKNHSFLSAYF
+62 LDKNHSLLSAYF
-74 FLLNSKFDEIPTL
+74 FLLNSKFDDIPTL
-87 FGFLAIVSHHGDA
+87 FGFLAIVSHHGDV
-100 VNLMTLARD
+100 VNLMTLARE
-109 ANKFFKNSKELE
+109 ANKFFKNQKELE
-121 YWEEVANAAKNIEV
+121 QWDEVAGTAKNIKI

-141 KKDEFLDRVEKLRQ
+141 KKDEFLDRAKKLRQ
-155 YLILLQYRYKFT
+155 YLVLSQYRHKFT

-177 YSNLVYSDKF
+177 YSNLIYSDKF
-187 EAIFNEPR
+187 EAIFSMP
-195 QENKQIPLCE
+195 KQQTKNIPIDV
-205 LEQYISKLAE
+205 LE
-215 KSDDEKPNK
+215 SDIQNLPPNK
-224 RDTFRNFVLN
+224 KRDAFRNFVLN
-234 NFDENYKLFTLTA
+234 NFDKERKLFTLTA

-260 TLKFNKS
+260 ALKFNKS
-267 RIIYTLPFTSIIDQ
+267 RIIYALPFTSIIDQ
-281 TYDIIAKIYK
+281 TYDIVAKIYK
-291 NSDIS
+291 NSDIL
-296 VSKAHHKTTIDEEN
+296 VSKTHHKTTIDEEN
-310 LTEEDRYSKIKFLM
+310 LTKEDRYSKIKFLM

-409 EISNLEYFSKQD
+409 EISNLDYFSKQD
-421 RYVIKWLDIGGEE
+421 RYVIKWLDIGGEDE
-434 GFLEKICETA
+434 LLEKICEA
-444 RDKNTLVV
+444 ASDKNTLVV
-452 VNTIKKAQELFVKLK
+452 VNTIKKAQELFAKLRY
-467 DKFSCF
+467 KFNCF

-478 MYDEHKRAT
+478 MYDDHKRAT
-487 IEAVKRAINTN
+487 IEAVRCAID
-498 KDDPLASKILL
+498 KSKVDPLANKILL

-544 RHFGKIRGELYV
+544 RHFGATRGELYV

-573 VSGAILEDFR
+573 VSGAILSDLKQ
-583 RKEVRESEI
+583 KEVQESEI
-592 LEISNS
+592 LEISNLY
-598 FFQKVSAQ
+598 FQKISNQ
-606 LERDMDESDIGK
+606 LENLH
-618 RIKKLEFEDINE
+618 IKSEIEKLEFENINQKIEDIMN
-630 EIKKVM
+630 
-636 DDNCKQTLIIEAKE
+636 DNHKQTLIIEPEE
-650 NFIKDFEAEIFEIKN
+650 NFIKDFEAKIFEIKN
-665 TKNNESTDT
+665 SPNE
-674 KKNKFD
+674 KFT
-680 IRDLLKNHIRK
+680 IRDLFKNHIRK

-698 VTFKDMDKLTPN
+698 VTLKDMNKLMPN
-710 LKQIRGLKDMFY
+710 LKQINGLKDMFY
-722 LPFGSPYFY
+722 LPFGSSYFY
-731 STDYGLKKDTNLD
+731 SAECGLKKDTNLD
-744 ITDEVFD
+744 IEDEVFD

>member
-1 MKESI
+1 MMKESI

-24 NMISVGDEELDKQ
+24 NMISPDDDELGKQ

-51 QIYIRDTSSDK
+51 QIYIRDTSNDK
-62 LDKNHSFLSAYF
+62 LDKNHSLLSAYF

-87 FGFLAIVSHHGDA
+87 FGFLAIVSHHGNV
-100 VNLMTLARD
+100 VNLMTLARE
-109 ANKFFKNSKELE
+109 ANKFFKNQKELE
-121 YWEEVANAAKNIEV
+121 QWDEVAGATKNIKI

-141 KKDEFLDRVEKLRQ
+141 KKDEFLDRAKKLRQ
-155 YLILLQYRYKFT
+155 YLVLLQYRHKFT

-177 YSNLVYSDKF
+177 YSNLIYSDKF
-187 EAIFNEPR
+187 EAIFSMPK
-195 QENKQIPLCE
+195 QESKDIPIDVLESDIKNLPPNK
-205 LEQYISKLAE
+205 
-215 KSDDEKPNK
+215 K
-224 RDTFRNFVLN
+224 RDTFRKFVLN
-234 NFDENYKLFTLTA
+234 NFDKNYKLFTLTA

-260 TLKFNKS
+260 ALKFNKS
-267 RIIYTLPFTSIIDQ
+267 RIIYALPFTSIIDQ
-281 TYDIIAKIYK
+281 TYDIVAKIYK
-291 NSDIS
+291 NSDIL
-296 VSKAHHKTTIDEEN
+296 VSKAHHKTTIEEEN

-409 EISNLEYFSKQD
+409 EISNLDYFSKQD
-421 RYVIKWLDIGGEE
+421 RYVIKWLDIGGEDE
-434 GFLEKICETA
+434 LLEKICEA
-444 RDKNTLVV
+444 ASDKNTLVV
-452 VNTIKKAQELFVKLK
+452 VNTIKKAQELFTKLR

-478 MYDEHKRAT
+478 MYDDHKRAT
-487 IEAVKRAINTN
+487 IEAVRCAID
-498 KDDPLASKILL
+498 KSKVDPLASKILL

-520 LDFDVG
+520 LDFDIG

-544 RHFGKIRGELYV
+544 RHFGATRGELYV

-573 VSGAILEDFR
+573 VSGAILGDLKQ
-583 RKEVRESEI
+583 KEVRESEI
-592 LEISNS
+592 LEISNLY
-598 FFQKVSAQ
+598 FQKISNQ
-606 LERDMDESDIGK
+606 LENLH
-618 RIKKLEFEDINE
+618 IKSEIEKLEFENINQKIEDIMN
-630 EIKKVM
+630 
-636 DDNCKQTLIIEAKE
+636 DNYKQTLIIEPEE
-650 NFIKDFEAEIFEIKN
+650 NFIKDFEAKIFEIKN
-665 TKNNESTDT
+665 SPNE
-674 KKNKFD
+674 KFT
-680 IRDLLKNHIRK
+680 IRDLFKNHIRK

-698 VTFKDMDKLTPN
+698 VALKDMNKLMPN
-710 LKQIRGLKDMFY
+710 LKQINGLKDMFY
-722 LPFGSPYFY
+722 LPFGSSYFY
-731 STDYGLKKDTNLD
+731 SAEYGLKKDTNLD

>member
-24 NMISVGDEELDKQ
+24 NMILPDDKELSKQ
-37 VKLYHDIAKLKNNF
+37 VKLFHDIAKLKNNF
-51 QIYIRDTSSDK
+51 QIYIRDTSNDK
-62 LDKNHSFLSAYF
+62 LDKNHSLLSAYF
-74 FLLNSKFDEIPTL
+74 FLLNSKFDEILTI
-87 FGFLAIVSHHGDA
+87 FGFLTIVSHHGDV
-100 VNLMTLARD
+100 VNLMTLARE
-109 ANKFFKNSKELE
+109 ANKFFKNQKELE
-121 YWEEVANAAKNIEV
+121 QWDEVAGAAKNIKI

-141 KKDEFLDRVEKLRQ
+141 KKDEFLDRAEKLRQ
-155 YLILLQYRYKFT
+155 YLILSQYRRKFT

-177 YSNLVYSDKF
+177 YSNLIYSDKF
-187 EAIFNEPR
+187 EAIFSIPKQESKDIPIDVLESDIQNLPPNE
-195 QENKQIPLCE
+195 
-205 LEQYISKLAE
+205 
-215 KSDDEKPNK
+215 K
-224 RDTFRNFVLN
+224 RDAFRNFVLN

-260 TLKFNKS
+260 ALKFNKS
-267 RIIYTLPFTSIIDQ
+267 RIIYALPFTSIIDQ

-291 NSDIS
+291 NNDIS

-310 LTEEDRYSKIKFLM
+310 LTEDDRYSKIKFLM

-395 MSATMPVIKSENFK
+395 MSATMPVIKSEKFK
-409 EISNLEYFSKQD
+409 EISNLDYFSKQD
-421 RYVIKWLDIGGEE
+421 RYVIKWLDIGGEDE
-434 GFLEKICETA
+434 LLEKICEA
-444 RDKNTLVV
+444 VSDKNTLVV
-452 VNTIKKAQELFVKLK
+452 VNTIKKAQELFTKLR
-467 DKFSCF
+467 DKFNCF

-478 MYDEHKRAT
+478 MYDDHKRAT
-487 IEAVKRAINTN
+487 TNAVRCAIDKN
-498 KDDPLASKILL
+498 KVDPLASKILL

-544 RHFGKIRGELYV
+544 RHFGEICGELYV

-573 VSGAILEDFR
+573 VSGAILSDLKQ
-583 RKEVRESEI
+583 KEVRESEI
-592 LEISNS
+592 LEISNLY
-598 FFQKVSAQ
+598 FQKISNQ
-606 LERDMDESDIGK
+606 LENLH
-618 RIKKLEFEDINE
+618 IKSEIEKLEFENINQKIEDIMNG
-630 EIKKVM
+630 
-636 DDNCKQTLIIEAKE
+636 NYKQTIIIEPEE
-650 NFIKDFEAEIFEIKN
+650 NFIKDFEARIFEIKN
-665 TKNNESTDT
+665 SPNE
-674 KKNKFD
+674 KFT
-680 IRDLLKNHIRK
+680 IRDLFKNHIRK

-698 VTFKDMDKLTPN
+698 VTLKDMNKLMPN
-710 LKQIRGLKDMFY
+710 LKQINGLKDMFY
-722 LPFGSPYFY
+722 LPFGSSYFY
-731 STDYGLKKDTNLD
+731 SAECGLKKDMNLD

>member
-24 NMISVGDEELDKQ
+24 NMISPDDDELSKQ

-51 QIYIRDTSSDK
+51 QIYIRDTSNDK
-62 LDKNHSFLSAYF
+62 LDKNHSLLSAYF
-74 FLLNSKFDEIPTL
+74 FLLNSKFDEILTL
-87 FGFLAIVSHHGDA
+87 FGFLAIVSHHGDV
-100 VNLMTLARD
+100 VNLMTLARE
-109 ANKFFKNSKELE
+109 ANKFFKNQKELE
-121 YWEEVANAAKNIEV
+121 QCDEVAGAAKNIKI

-141 KKDEFLDRVEKLRQ
+141 KKDEFLDRAEKLRQ
-155 YLILLQYRYKFT
+155 YLVLSQYRHKFT

-177 YSNLVYSDKF
+177 YSNLIYSDKF
-187 EAIFNEPR
+187 EAIFSMPKQESKDIPIDVLESDIQNLPPNE
-195 QENKQIPLCE
+195 
-205 LEQYISKLAE
+205 
-215 KSDDEKPNK
+215 K
-224 RDTFRNFVLN
+224 RDAFRNFVLN
-234 NFDENYKLFTLTA
+234 NFDKERKLFTLTA

-260 TLKFNKS
+260 ALKFNKP
-267 RIIYTLPFTSIIDQ
+267 RIIYALPFTSIIDQ
-281 TYDIIAKIYK
+281 TYDIVAKIYK
-291 NSDIS
+291 NSDIL
-296 VSKAHHKTTIDEEN
+296 VSKAHHKTTIGEEN
-310 LTEEDRYSKIKFLM
+310 LTEEDRCSKIKFLM

-409 EISNLEYFSKQD
+409 EISNLDYFSKQD
-421 RYVIKWLDIGGEE
+421 RYVIKWLDIGGEDE
-434 GFLEKICETA
+434 LLGKICEA
-444 RDKNTLVV
+444 VSDKNTLVV
-452 VNTIKKAQELFVKLK
+452 VNTIKKAQELFAKLK
-467 DKFSCF
+467 DKFNCF

-478 MYDEHKRAT
+478 MYDDHKRAT
-487 IEAVKRAINTN
+487 IEAVKCAID
-498 KDDPLASKILL
+498 KSKIDPLVSKILL

-544 RHFGKIRGELYV
+544 RHFGATRGELYV

-573 VSGAILEDFR
+573 VSGTILSDLKQ
-583 RKEVRESEI
+583 KEVRESEI
-592 LEISNS
+592 LEISNLY
-598 FFQKVSAQ
+598 FQKISNQ
-606 LERDMDESDIGK
+606 LENLH
-618 RIKKLEFEDINE
+618 IKSEIEKLEFENINQKIEDIMN
-630 EIKKVM
+630 
-636 DDNCKQTLIIEAKE
+636 DNYKQTIIIEPEE
-650 NFIKDFEAEIFEIKN
+650 NFIKDFEAKIFEIKN
-665 TKNNESTDT
+665 SPNE
-674 KKNKFD
+674 KFT
-680 IRDLLKNHIRK
+680 IRDLFKNHIRK

-698 VTFKDMDKLTPN
+698 VALKDMNKLMPN
-710 LKQIRGLKDMFY
+710 LKQISGLKDMFY
-722 LPFGSPYFY
+722 LPFGSSYFY
-731 STDYGLKKDTNLD
+731 SAECGLKKDTNLD

>member
-6 LFDEFWSH
+6 SFDEFWSH

-24 NMISVGDEELDKQ
+24 NMISAGDEELDKQ

-51 QIYIRDTSSDK
+51 QIYIRDTSNDK
-62 LDKNHSFLSAYF
+62 LDKNHSLLSAYF
-74 FLLNSKFDEIPTL
+74 FLLNSKFNEIPTL

-187 EAIFNEPR
+187 EAIFNTPK
-195 QENKQIPLCE
+195 QETKDIPIDV
-205 LEQYISKLAE
+205 LEGDIQSLP
-215 KSDDEKPNK
+215 PNK
-224 RDTFRNFVLN
+224 KRDEFRNFVLN
-234 NFDENYKLFTLTA
+234 NFDKNCKLFTLTA

-260 TLKFNKS
+260 ALKFNKS
-267 RIIYTLPFTSIIDQ
+267 RIIYALPFTSIIDQ

-291 NSDIS
+291 NSDIL

-310 LTEEDRYSKIKFLM
+310 LTEDDRYSKIKFLM

-409 EISNLEYFSKQD
+409 EISNLDYFSKQD
-421 RYVIKWLDIGGEE
+421 RYVIKWLDISGEE
-434 GFLEKICETA
+434 GLLEKICGTA

-452 VNTIKKAQELFVKLK
+452 VNTIKKAQELFVKLR

-487 IEAVKRAINTN
+487 IETIKRAINTN

-544 RHFGKIRGELYV
+544 RHFGEIRGELYV

-563 TNLIYGDLYK
+563 TNLIYGDLQK
-573 VSGAILEDFR
+573 VSKAILEIFKQR
-583 RKEVRESEI
+583 EVRESEI
-592 LEISNS
+592 LEISNLY
-598 FFQKVSAQ
+598 FQKISDQ
-606 LERDMDESDIGK
+606 LENLHIESE
-618 RIKKLEFEDINE
+618 IKKLEFENINQKIE
-630 EIKKVM
+630 EIM
-636 DDNCKQTLIIEAKE
+636 NDNCKQTLIIEAKA
-650 NFIKDFEAEIFEIKN
+650 NFIKDFEAKIIEIKN
-665 TKNNESTDT
+665 SQNNEFT
-674 KKNKFD
+674 
-680 IRDLLKNHIRK
+680 IRDILKNHIRK

-698 VTFKDMDKLTPN
+698 VTFKDKEKLTPN
-710 LKQIRGLKDMFY
+710 LRQIRGLKDMFY
-722 LPFGSPYFY
+722 LPFGSSYFY
-731 STDYGLKKDTNLD
+731 SDDYGLKKDTNLD
-744 ITDEVFD
+744 IEDEVFD

>member
-1 MKESI
+1 MYKE
-6 LFDEFWSH
+6 FFSH
-14 PNKLLENHIK
+14 HPDKLLKNHIL
-24 NMISVGDEELDKQ
+24 NMVGEEDNELEKSVKI
-37 VKLYHDIAKLKNNF
+37 YHDIAKLKWLF
-51 QIYIRDTSSDK
+51 QKYIRT
-62 LDKNHSFLSAYF
+62 LDEKILGKKHSLLSAYF
-74 FLLNSKFDEIPTL
+74 FMLNSNFSDVETA
-87 FGFLAIVSHHGDA
+87 FGFLAIISHHGS
-100 VNLMTLARD
+100 VNNFYD
-109 ANKFFKNSKELE
+109 IVANNKNFGRNFEKSVEFNYWDEVAKNASSFDFYKNINMNRQKLFEKAKELRE
-121 YWEEVANAAKNIEV
+121 ILQDME
-135 YSGLST
+135 
-141 KKDEFLDRVEKLRQ
+141 LDDN
-155 YLILLQYRYKFT
+155 FT
-167 YEDFINFKSL
+167 YCDFINFKSL

-205 LEQYISKLAE
+205 LERHISKLAE

-260 TLKFNKS
+260 ALKFNKS
-267 RIIYTLPFTSIIDQ
+267 RIIYALPFTSIIDQ

-324 ESFSGEINVT
+324 ESFSGEINIT

-367 QAIPYNF
+367 QAIPYKF

-421 RYVIKWLDIGGEE
+421 RYVIKWLDISGEE
-434 GFLEKICETA
+434 DLLEKICETA

-452 VNTIKKAQELFVKLK
+452 VNTIKKAQELFVKLR

-478 MYDEHKRAT
+478 MYDDHKRAT
-487 IEAVKRAINTN
+487 IEAVRCAIDKS

-531 PISSIIQTAGRVN
+531 PISSVIQTAGRVN
-544 RHFGKIRGELYV
+544 RHFREIRGELYV

-563 TNLIYGDLYK
+563 TNLIYGDLQK
-573 VSGAILEDFR
+573 VSKAILEIFKQR
-583 RKEVRESEI
+583 EVRESEI
-592 LEISNS
+592 LEISNLY
-598 FFQKVSAQ
+598 FQKISDQ
-606 LERDMDESDIGK
+606 LENLYIESE
-618 RIKKLEFEDINE
+618 IKKLEFENINQKIE
-630 EIKKVM
+630 EIMK
-636 DDNCKQTLIIEAKE
+636 DNHKQTLIIEPEE
-650 NFIKDFEAEIFEIKN
+650 NFIKDFEAKILEIKN
-665 TKNNESTDT
+665 SSNGEFT
-674 KKNKFD
+674 

-698 VTFKDMDKLTPN
+698 VTFKDKEKLLPN
-710 LKQIRGLKDMFY
+710 LRQIRGLKDMFY
-722 LPFGSPYFY
+722 LPFGSYYFY
-731 STDYGLKKDTNLD
+731 SADYGLKKDTNLD
-744 ITDEVFD
+744 IEDEVFD

>member
-24 NMISVGDEELDKQ
+24 NMISPDDDELDKQ

-51 QIYIRDTSSDK
+51 QIYIRDTSNDK
-62 LDKNHSFLSAYF
+62 LDKNHSLLSAYF
-74 FLLNSKFDEIPTL
+74 FLLNSKFDEVPTI
-87 FGFLAIVSHHGDA
+87 FGFLAIVSHHGNV
-100 VNLMTLARD
+100 VNLMTLARE
-109 ANKFFKNSKELE
+109 ANKFFKNQKELE
-121 YWEEVANAAKNIEV
+121 QWDEVTNAAKNIKI

-141 KKDEFLDRVEKLRQ
+141 KKDEFLDRAEKLRQ
-155 YLILLQYRYKFT
+155 YLVLSQYRHKFT

-177 YSNLVYSDKF
+177 YSNLIYSDKF
-187 EAIFNEPR
+187 EAIFSMPK
-195 QENKQIPLCE
+195 QESKDIPIDV
-205 LEQYISKLAE
+205 LE
-215 KSDDEKPNK
+215 SDIKNLPPNK
-224 RDTFRNFVLN
+224 KRDAFRKFVLN
-234 NFDENYKLFTLTA
+234 NFDEKYKLFTLTA

-260 TLKFNKS
+260 ALKFNKP
-267 RIIYTLPFTSIIDQ
+267 RIIYALPFTSIIDQ
-281 TYDIIAKIYK
+281 TYDIVAKIYK
-291 NSDIS
+291 NSDIL
-296 VSKAHHKTTIDEEN
+296 VSKAHHKTTIGEEN

-334 TLYQLIFALFG
+334 TLYQLVFALFG

-395 MSATMPVIKSENFK
+395 MSATMPVIKSEKFK
-409 EISNLEYFSKQD
+409 EISNLDYFSKQD
-421 RYVIKWLDIGGEE
+421 RYVIKWLDIGGEDE
-434 GFLEKICETA
+434 LLEKICEA
-444 RDKNTLVV
+444 ASDKNTLVV
-452 VNTIKKAQELFVKLK
+452 VNTIKKAQELFTKLM

-478 MYDEHKRAT
+478 MYDDHKRAT
-487 IEAVKRAINTN
+487 IEAVRCAVN
-498 KDDPLASKILL
+498 KSKVDPLASKILL

-520 LDFDVG
+520 LDFNIG

-544 RHFGKIRGELYV
+544 RHFGATRGELYV

-573 VSGAILEDFR
+573 VSGAILSDLKQ
-583 RKEVRESEI
+583 KEVRESEI
-592 LEISNS
+592 LEISNLY
-598 FFQKVSAQ
+598 FQKISNQ
-606 LERDMDESDIGK
+606 LENLHVKSEIE
-618 RIKKLEFEDINE
+618 KLEFENINQKIE
-630 EIKKVM
+630 EIM
-636 DDNCKQTLIIEAKE
+636 NDNYKQTIIIEPEE
-650 NFIKDFEAEIFEIKN
+650 NFIKDFEAKIFEIKN
-665 TKNNESTDT
+665 SPNE
-674 KKNKFD
+674 KFT
-680 IRDLLKNHIRK
+680 IRDLFKNHIRK

-698 VTFKDMDKLTPN
+698 VALKDMNKLMPN
-710 LKQIRGLKDMFY
+710 LKQINGLKDMFY
-722 LPFGSPYFY
+722 LPFGSSYFY
-731 STDYGLKKDTNLD
+731 SAECGLKKNTNLE

>member
-24 NMISVGDEELDKQ
+24 NMISPDDDELGKQ

-51 QIYIRDTSSDK
+51 QIYIRDTSNDK
-62 LDKNHSFLSAYF
+62 LDKNHSLLSAYF
-74 FLLNSKFDEIPTL
+74 FLLNSKFDEILTL
-87 FGFLAIVSHHGDA
+87 FGFLAIVSHHGDV
-100 VNLMTLARD
+100 VNLMTLARE
-109 ANKFFKNSKELE
+109 ANKFFKNQKELE
-121 YWEEVANAAKNIEV
+121 QWDEVANAAKNIKI
-135 YSGLST
+135 YLGLST
-141 KKDEFLDRVEKLRQ
+141 KKDEFLDRAEKLRQ
-155 YLILLQYRYKFT
+155 YLVLSQYRHKFT

-177 YSNLVYSDKF
+177 YSNLIYSDKF
-187 EAIFNEPR
+187 EAIFGIQK
-195 QENKQIPLCE
+195 QESKDIPIDV
-205 LEQYISKLAE
+205 LE
-215 KSDDEKPNK
+215 SDIKNLPPNK
-224 RDTFRNFVLN
+224 KRDAFRKFVLN

-260 TLKFNKS
+260 ALKFNKP
-267 RIIYTLPFTSIIDQ
+267 RIIYALPFTSIIDQ
-281 TYDIIAKIYK
+281 TYEIVAKIYK
-291 NSDIS
+291 SSDIL
-296 VSKAHHKTTIDEEN
+296 VSKAHHKTTIGEEN

-324 ESFSGEINVT
+324 ESFSGEINIT

-360 VVIIDEA
+360 VVIIDEV

-395 MSATMPVIKSENFK
+395 MSATMPVIKSEKFK
-409 EISNLEYFSKQD
+409 EISNLDYFSKQD
-421 RYVIKWLDIGGEE
+421 RYVIKWLDIGGEDE
-434 GFLEKICETA
+434 LLEKICEA
-444 RDKNTLVV
+444 ASDKNTLVV
-452 VNTIKKAQELFVKLK
+452 VNTIKKAQELFTKLR

-478 MYDEHKRAT
+478 MYDDHKRAT
-487 IEAVKRAINTN
+487 IEAVRCAID
-498 KDDPLASKILL
+498 KSKVDPLASKILL

-520 LDFDVG
+520 LDFNIG

-544 RHFGKIRGELYV
+544 RHFGATRGELYV

-573 VSGAILEDFR
+573 VSGTILSDLKQ
-583 RKEVRESEI
+583 KEVRESEI
-592 LEISNS
+592 LEISNLY
-598 FFQKVSAQ
+598 FQKISNQ
-606 LERDMDESDIGK
+606 LENLH
-618 RIKKLEFEDINE
+618 IKSEIEKLEFENINQKIEDIMN
-630 EIKKVM
+630 
-636 DDNCKQTLIIEAKE
+636 DNYKQTIIIEPEE
-650 NFIKDFEAEIFEIKN
+650 NFIKDFEAKIFEIKN
-665 TKNNESTDT
+665 SPNE
-674 KKNKFD
+674 KFT
-680 IRDLLKNHIRK
+680 IRDLFKNHIRK

-698 VTFKDMDKLTPN
+698 VALKDMNKLMPN
-710 LKQIRGLKDMFY
+710 LKQINGLKDMFY
-722 LPFGSPYFY
+722 LPFGSSYFY
-731 STDYGLKKDTNLD
+731 SAKCGLKKDTNLD

>member
-14 PNKLLENHIK
+14 PNKLLKNHIK
-24 NMISVGDEELDKQ
+24 NMISPNDEELDRQ
-37 VKLYHDIAKLKNNF
+37 VKLFHDIAKLKNNF
-51 QIYIRDTSSDK
+51 QIYIRDTSNDK
-62 LDKNHSFLSAYF
+62 LDKNHSLLSAYF

-87 FGFLAIVSHHGDA
+87 FGFLAIVSHHGDV
-100 VNLMTLARD
+100 VNLMTLARE
-109 ANKFFKNSKELE
+109 ANKFFKNQKELE
-121 YWEEVANAAKNIEV
+121 QWDGVAGAGKNIKI
-135 YSGLST
+135 YLGLST
-141 KKDEFLDRVEKLRQ
+141 KKDEFLNRAEKLRQ
-155 YLILLQYRYKFT
+155 YLVLSQYRHKFT

-177 YSNLVYSDKF
+177 YSNLIYNDKF
-187 EAIFNEPR
+187 EAIFSIPKQQSKDIPIDVLESDIKNLPP
-195 QENKQIPLCE
+195 NK
-205 LEQYISKLAE
+205 
-215 KSDDEKPNK
+215 K
-224 RDTFRNFVLN
+224 RDTFRKFVLN

-260 TLKFNKS
+260 ALKFNKP
-267 RIIYTLPFTSIIDQ
+267 RIIYALPFTSIIDQ
-281 TYDIIAKIYK
+281 TYDIVAKIYK
-291 NSDIS
+291 SSDIL
-296 VSKAHHKTTIDEEN
+296 VSKAHHKTMIGEEN
-310 LTEEDRYSKIKFLM
+310 LTKEDRYSKIKFLM

-367 QAIPYNF
+367 QAISYNF

-409 EISNLEYFSKQD
+409 EISNLDYFAKQD
-421 RYVIKWLDIGGEE
+421 RYVIKWLDIGGEDE
-434 GFLEKICETA
+434 LLEKICEA
-444 RDKNTLVV
+444 ASDKNTLVV
-452 VNTIKKAQELFVKLK
+452 VNTIKKAQELFTKLR
-467 DKFSCF
+467 DKFNCF

-478 MYDEHKRAT
+478 MYDDHKRAT
-487 IEAVKRAINTN
+487 TNAVRCAIDKN
-498 KDDPLASKILL
+498 KVDPLASKILL

-544 RHFGKIRGELYV
+544 RHFGEICGELYV

-573 VSGAILEDFR
+573 VSGAILSDLKQ
-583 RKEVRESEI
+583 KEVRESEI
-592 LEISNS
+592 LEISNLY
-598 FFQKVSAQ
+598 FQKISNQ
-606 LERDMDESDIGK
+606 LENLH
-618 RIKKLEFEDINE
+618 IKSEIEKLEFENINQKIEDIMNG
-630 EIKKVM
+630 
-636 DDNCKQTLIIEAKE
+636 NYKQTIIIEPEE
-650 NFIKDFEAEIFEIKN
+650 NFIKDFEARIFEIKN
-665 TKNNESTDT
+665 SPNE
-674 KKNKFD
+674 KFT
-680 IRDLLKNHIRK
+680 IRDLFKNHIRK

-698 VTFKDMDKLTPN
+698 VTLKDMNKLMPN
-710 LKQIRGLKDMFY
+710 LKQINGLKDMFY
-722 LPFGSPYFY
+722 LPFGSSYFY
-731 STDYGLKKDTNLD
+731 SAECGLKKDMNLD

>member
-24 NMISVGDEELDKQ
+24 NMISPDDDELGKQ

-51 QIYIRDTSSDK
+51 QIYIRDTSNDK
-62 LDKNHSFLSAYF
+62 LDKNHSLLSAYF

-87 FGFLAIVSHHGDA
+87 FGFLAIVSHHGDV
-100 VNLMTLARD
+100 VNLMTLARE
-109 ANKFFKNSKELE
+109 ANKFFKNQKELKQ
-121 YWEEVANAAKNIEV
+121 WDEVAGAAKNIKI
-135 YSGLST
+135 YLGLST
-141 KKDEFLDRVEKLRQ
+141 KKDEFLDRAEKIRQ
-155 YLILLQYRYKFT
+155 YLVLSQYRDKFT

-177 YSNLVYSDKF
+177 YSNLIYSDKF
-187 EAIFNEPR
+187 EAIFSIPK
-195 QENKQIPLCE
+195 QESKDIPPIDV
-205 LEQYISKLAE
+205 LEAGIQNLP
-215 KSDDEKPNK
+215 PNK
-224 RDTFRNFVLN
+224 KRDAFRNFVLN
-234 NFDENYKLFTLTA
+234 NFDEERKLFTLTA

-260 TLKFNKS
+260 ALKFNKS
-267 RIIYTLPFTSIIDQ
+267 RIIYALPFTSIIDQ
-281 TYDIIAKIYK
+281 TYDIVAKIYK
-291 NSDIS
+291 NSDIL
-296 VSKAHHKTTIDEEN
+296 VSKAHHKTTIGEEN
-310 LTEEDRYSKIKFLM
+310 LTKEDRYSKIKFLM
-324 ESFSGEINVT
+324 ESFSGEINIT

-409 EISNLEYFSKQD
+409 EISNLDYFSKQD
-421 RYVIKWLDIGGEE
+421 RYVIKWLDIGGEDE
-434 GFLEKICETA
+434 LLEKICEA
-444 RDKNTLVV
+444 ASDKNTLVV
-452 VNTIKKAQELFVKLK
+452 VNTIKKAQELFAKLR
-467 DKFSCF
+467 DKLSCF

-478 MYDEHKRAT
+478 MYDDHKGAT
-487 IEAVKRAINTN
+487 IEAVKCAID
-498 KDDPLASKILL
+498 KSKVDPLASKILL

-544 RHFGKIRGELYV
+544 RHFGATRGELYV

-573 VSGAILEDFR
+573 VSGTILSDLKQ
-583 RKEVRESEI
+583 KEVQESEI
-592 LEISNS
+592 LEISNLY
-598 FFQKVSAQ
+598 FQKISNQ
-606 LERDMDESDIGK
+606 LENLH
-618 RIKKLEFEDINE
+618 IKSEIEKLEFENINQKIEDIIN
-630 EIKKVM
+630 
-636 DDNCKQTLIIEAKE
+636 DNYKQTIIIEPEE
-650 NFIKDFEAEIFEIKN
+650 NFIKDFEAKIFEIKN
-665 TKNNESTDT
+665 SPNE
-674 KKNKFD
+674 KFT
-680 IRDLLKNHIRK
+680 IRYLFKNHIRK

-698 VTFKDMDKLTPN
+698 VTLKDMNKLMPN
-710 LKQIRGLKDMFY
+710 LKQINGLKDMFY
-722 LPFGSPYFY
+722 LPFGSSYFY
-731 STDYGLKKDTNLD
+731 SAEYGLKKDTNLD

>member
-1 MKESI
+1 MMKESI

-24 NMISVGDEELDKQ
+24 NMISPDDDELSKQ
-37 VKLYHDIAKLKNNF
+37 VKLFHDIAKLKNNF
-51 QIYIRDTSSDK
+51 QIYIRDTSNDK
-62 LDKNHSFLSAYF
+62 LDKNHSLLSAYF

-87 FGFLAIVSHHGDA
+87 FGFLAIVSHHGDV
-100 VNLMTLARD
+100 VNLMTLARE
-109 ANKFFKNSKELE
+109 ANKFFKNQKELE
-121 YWEEVANAAKNIEV
+121 QWDEVAGAAKNIKI

-141 KKDEFLDRVEKLRQ
+141 KKDEFLDRAEKLRQ
-155 YLILLQYRYKFT
+155 YLVLSQYRHKFT

-177 YSNLVYSDKF
+177 YSNLIYSDKF
-187 EAIFNEPR
+187 EAIFSMPKQQTKNIPIDVLESDIQNLSPNE
-195 QENKQIPLCE
+195 
-205 LEQYISKLAE
+205 
-215 KSDDEKPNK
+215 K
-224 RDTFRNFVLN
+224 RDAFRNFVLN

-260 TLKFNKS
+260 ALKFNKP
-267 RIIYTLPFTSIIDQ
+267 RIIYALPFTSIIDQ
-281 TYDIIAKIYK
+281 TYDIVAKIYK
-291 NSDIS
+291 NSDIL
-296 VSKAHHKTTIDEEN
+296 VSKAHHKTTIGEEN

-409 EISNLEYFSKQD
+409 EISNLDYFSKQD
-421 RYVIKWLDIGGEE
+421 RYVIKWLDINGEDE
-434 GFLEKICETA
+434 LLEKICKTA
-444 RDKNTLVV
+444 SDKNTLVV
-452 VNTIKKAQELFVKLK
+452 VNTIKKAQELFTKLR

-478 MYDEHKRAT
+478 MYDYHKRAT
-487 IEAVKRAINTN
+487 IEAVRCAID
-498 KDDPLASKILL
+498 KSKVDPLASKILL

-520 LDFDVG
+520 LDFDIG

-544 RHFGKIRGELYV
+544 RHFGATRGELYV

-573 VSGAILEDFR
+573 VSGTILSDLKQ
-583 RKEVRESEI
+583 KEVRESEI
-592 LEISNS
+592 LEISNLY
-598 FFQKVSAQ
+598 FQKISNQ
-606 LERDMDESDIGK
+606 LENLH
-618 RIKKLEFEDINE
+618 IKSEIEKLEFENINQKIEDIMN
-630 EIKKVM
+630 
-636 DDNCKQTLIIEAKE
+636 DNHKQTLIIEPEE
-650 NFIKDFEAEIFEIKN
+650 NFIKDFEAKIFEIKN
-665 TKNNESTDT
+665 SPNE
-674 KKNKFD
+674 KFT
-680 IRDLLKNHIRK
+680 IRDLFKNHIRK

-698 VTFKDMDKLTPN
+698 VALKDMNKLMPN
-710 LKQIRGLKDMFY
+710 LKQINGLKDMFY
-722 LPFGSPYFY
+722 LPFGSSYFY
-731 STDYGLKKDTNLD
+731 SAECGLKKDTNLD

>member
-24 NMISVGDEELDKQ
+24 NMISPDDDELGEQ

-51 QIYIRDTSSDK
+51 QIYIRDTSNDK
-62 LDKNHSFLSAYF
+62 LDKNHSLLSAYF
-74 FLLNSKFDEIPTL
+74 FLLNSKFDEVPTI
-87 FGFLAIVSHHGDA
+87 FGFLAIVSHHGDV
-100 VNLMTLARD
+100 VNLMTLARE
-109 ANKFFKNSKELE
+109 ANKFFKNQKELE
-121 YWEEVANAAKNIEV
+121 QWDEVAGVAKNIKI

-141 KKDEFLDRVEKLRQ
+141 KKDEFLDRAKKLRQ
-155 YLILLQYRYKFT
+155 YLVLSQYRHKFT

-177 YSNLVYSDKF
+177 YSNLIYSDKF
-187 EAIFNEPR
+187 EAIFSMQKQESKDIPIGVLESDIQNLPPNE
-195 QENKQIPLCE
+195 
-205 LEQYISKLAE
+205 
-215 KSDDEKPNK
+215 K
-224 RDTFRNFVLN
+224 RDVFRKFVLN

-260 TLKFNKS
+260 ALKFNKP
-267 RIIYTLPFTSIIDQ
+267 RIIYALPFTSIIDQ
-281 TYDIIAKIYK
+281 TYDIVAKIYK
-291 NSDIS
+291 NSDIL
-296 VSKAHHKTTIDEEN
+296 VSKAHHKTTIGEEN
-310 LTEEDRYSKIKFLM
+310 LTDEDRYSKIKFLM

-389 GTIFIF
+389 DTIFIF

-409 EISNLEYFSKQD
+409 EISNLDYFSKQD
-421 RYVIKWLDIGGEE
+421 RYVIKWLDIGGEDE
-434 GFLEKICETA
+434 LLEKICEA
-444 RDKNTLVV
+444 ASDKNTLVV
-452 VNTIKKAQELFVKLK
+452 VNTIKKAQELFTKLR

-478 MYDEHKRAT
+478 MYDDHKRAT
-487 IEAVKRAINTN
+487 TKAVKCAID
-498 KDDPLASKILL
+498 KSKVDPLASKILL

-544 RHFGKIRGELYV
+544 RHFGEICGELYV

-573 VSGAILEDFR
+573 VSGAILSDLKQ
-583 RKEVRESEI
+583 KEVRESEI
-592 LEISNS
+592 LEISNLY
-598 FFQKVSAQ
+598 FQKISNQ
-606 LERDMDESDIGK
+606 LENLH
-618 RIKKLEFEDINE
+618 IKSEIEKLEFENINQKIEDIMN
-630 EIKKVM
+630 
-636 DDNCKQTLIIEAKE
+636 DNYKQTIIIEPEE
-650 NFIKDFEAEIFEIKN
+650 NFIKDFEVKIFEIKN
-665 TKNNESTDT
+665 SPNE
-674 KKNKFD
+674 KFT
-680 IRDLLKNHIRK
+680 IRDLFKKRIRK

-698 VTFKDMDKLTPN
+698 VTLKDMNKLMPN
-710 LKQIRGLKDMFY
+710 LKQINGLKDMFY
-722 LPFGSPYFY
+722 LPFGSSYFY

>member
-24 NMISVGDEELDKQ
+24 NMISPDDDELGKQ
-37 VKLYHDIAKLKNNF
+37 VKLFHDIAKLKNNF
-51 QIYIRDTSSDK
+51 QIYIRDTSNDK
-62 LDKNHSFLSAYF
+62 LDKNHSLLSAYF

-87 FGFLAIVSHHGDA
+87 FGFLTIVSHHGNV
-100 VNLMTLARD
+100 VNLMTLARE
-109 ANKFFKNSKELE
+109 ANKFFKNQKELE
-121 YWEEVANAAKNIEV
+121 QWDEVAGAAKNIKI

-141 KKDEFLDRVEKLRQ
+141 KKDEFLDRAEKLRQ
-155 YLILLQYRYKFT
+155 YLVLSQYRHKFT

-177 YSNLVYSDKF
+177 YSNLIYSDKF
-187 EAIFNEPR
+187 EAIFGMPKQQTKYIPIDVLESDIQNLPLNE
-195 QENKQIPLCE
+195 
-205 LEQYISKLAE
+205 
-215 KSDDEKPNK
+215 K
-224 RDTFRNFVLN
+224 RDAFRNFVLN

-260 TLKFNKS
+260 ALKFNKS
-267 RIIYTLPFTSIIDQ
+267 RIIYALPFTSIIDQ
-281 TYDIIAKIYK
+281 TYDIVAKIYK
-291 NSDIS
+291 NSDIL
-296 VSKAHHKTTIDEEN
+296 VSKAHHKTTIGEEN
-310 LTEEDRYSKIKFLM
+310 LTQEDRYSKIKFLM

-395 MSATMPVIKSENFK
+395 MSATMPVIKSEKFK
-409 EISNLEYFSKQD
+409 EISNLDYFSKQD
-421 RYVIKWLDIGGEE
+421 RYVIKWLDIGGEDE
-434 GFLEKICETA
+434 LLEKICEA
-444 RDKNTLVV
+444 ASDKNTLVV
-452 VNTIKKAQELFVKLK
+452 VNTIKKAQELFTKLR
-467 DKFSCF
+467 DKFNCF

-478 MYDEHKRAT
+478 MYDDHKRAT
-487 IEAVKRAINTN
+487 IEAVRYAID
-498 KDDPLASKILL
+498 KSKVDPLASKILL

-520 LDFDVG
+520 LDFDIG

-544 RHFGKIRGELYV
+544 RHFGATRGELYV

-573 VSGAILEDFR
+573 VSGTILSDLKQ
-583 RKEVRESEI
+583 KEVRESEI
-592 LEISNS
+592 LEISNLY
-598 FFQKVSAQ
+598 FQKISNQ
-606 LERDMDESDIGK
+606 LENLH
-618 RIKKLEFEDINE
+618 IKSEIEKLEFENINQKIEDIMN
-630 EIKKVM
+630 
-636 DDNCKQTLIIEAKE
+636 DNHKQTLIIEPEE
-650 NFIKDFEAEIFEIKN
+650 NFIKDFEAKIFEIKN
-665 TKNNESTDT
+665 SPNE
-674 KKNKFD
+674 KFT
-680 IRDLLKNHIRK
+680 IRDLFKNHIRK

-698 VTFKDMDKLTPN
+698 VALKDMNKLMPN
-710 LKQIRGLKDMFY
+710 LKQINGLKDMFY
-722 LPFGSPYFY
+722 LPFGSSYFY
-731 STDYGLKKDTNLD
+731 SAECGLKKDTNLD